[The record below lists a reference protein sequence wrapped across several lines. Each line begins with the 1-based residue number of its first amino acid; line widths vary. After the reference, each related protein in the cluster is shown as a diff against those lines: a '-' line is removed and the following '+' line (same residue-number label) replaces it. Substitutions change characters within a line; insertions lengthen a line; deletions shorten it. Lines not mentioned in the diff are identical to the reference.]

1 MITQDN
7 FCNLLQSIG
16 FELEESAIGIV
27 YSKTFSKS
35 DSTMSVDFTNK
46 RLIYPEGITA
56 ERETTKNFHQP
67 ENFVVFECV
76 SGLLEKGY
84 FPEQIILEKGMP
96 GGHGDTGGYCDI
108 IVKDN
113 NEDEYLLI
121 ECKTTEQAEND
132 EFSKAWKLML
142 QNGGQ
147 LFNYY
152 NSYRKAQY
160 ICLYASD
167 WIDGKCKRTY
177 HVISML
183 DNKEYLLSNKNL
195 VSFETVTKR
204 GGNRDE
210 YYQVWRDT
218 YQFDYNTKGIF
229 EEEVTP
235 FNIGKKTFTIE
246 DLQTVDATAIQKK
259 YNQFATIMRQY
270 NVSGRENAFDKLV
283 NLFLVKIV
291 DETRHGKELQ
301 FMWKGAAYDDFYN
314 FQDRLQKMYQIGMKD
329 YLNEE
334 VTYIDNAT
342 IEETFNIQKNDP
354 DAIKEKILEYFRQL
368 KFFSN
373 NDFAFLDVHNEQLF
387 NQNAIILKEVVK
399 MLQDIRLKT
408 EEQNQFLGDLFEGFL
423 DQGVKQSEGQFFTPT
438 PIVRFLISS
447 LPLEN
452 IIKESTNIPK
462 VIDYACG
469 AGHFL
474 NEYAQ
479 QIKPFVEKYKGDNI
493 TEYYKEIYGIEK
505 EYRLSKVAKV
515 SSFMYGQEG
524 INIIYAD
531 ALSDKTGV
539 KDGSYSVLVANPPY
553 SVKGFLETLNA
564 EEKEKYELTAEV
576 SDLAKNN
583 SIETF
588 FIERAKQ
595 LLCPGGVAAIILPSS
610 VLSNGNIYIKCREII
625 LKYFDI
631 VSIVEM
637 GSGTFGKTGTNTVT
651 LFLRRKSEN
660 PALATHYK
668 YRVDAW
674 FNGNTMH
681 DERYADLGLLERYC
695 ERIGVRTEDYKTLFV
710 SSPND
715 ELLKTDIF
723 KEYLDKFSNDTRAKR
738 IKAKRLTAKY
748 TEDMRNLEL
757 QSYIINSIKECE
769 KDKLYFFLLALS
781 NPQPVVIVKSP
792 SKTTDIKKFLGYE
805 WSSSKGNEGIKYIG
819 ANEVDEDNELERNK
833 GISQIKTPLF
843 DPSNLH
849 NEEKIN
855 MLIRHNF
862 LGEEL
867 CIADNYEE
875 YVSVNNLVDLMDF
888 SRTEFDKVIKTVPQ
902 KKVELIFKYDTIS
915 IKNIY
920 NQIETGARPTGGVG
934 NIDSG
939 AFSLGGEHIDNDNGH
954 ISLSTPKYVPID
966 FYQNSQKGII
976 KKYDIL
982 ICKDGA
988 LTGKVAL
995 VRDEFNNNPAMINE
1009 HVFLLRNDNLT
1020 LQKYMFNFLFS
1031 KIGQSLLKSN
1041 ITGSAQGGLNSSNL
1055 KNIKIPFPPKDIQI
1069 RIVDECNKIDEEYEA
1084 SISKIDE
1091 CKKHIVNIFEHIVET
1106 AKHFES
1112 LKNICTVNPS
1122 KSALKGIDD
1131 QTLVSFVEMASVS
1144 NKGYIS
1150 KMEDKTLGSLRSGSY
1165 TYFAENDIIIA
1176 KITPCMENG
1185 KCAIAQNLTNGIGL
1199 GSSEFHVFRCSEKI
1213 DNRFLFGFLNRS
1225 SIREEAEKQMTGS
1238 SGHRR
1243 VPIEFYEKLEIP
1255 LPTMEQQLEIVSQIE
1270 GYQLEINKAQA
1281 IIDSFNERKNSILNK
1296 YLK

>member
-1 MITQDN
+1 M
-7 FCNLLQSIG
+7 
-16 FELEESAIGIV
+16 
-27 YSKTFSKS
+27 YSKIFEKS
-35 DSTMSVDFTNK
+35 GAVMAVDFTNK
-46 RLIYPEGITA
+46 RLIYPEEVTA

-76 SGLLEKGY
+76 AALLDRGY
-84 FPEQIILEKGMP
+84 FPDQIILEKGMP
-96 GGHGDTGGYCDI
+96 GGHGDTGGFCDI

-113 NEDEYLLI
+113 NGNEYLLI
-121 ECKTTEQAEND
+121 ECKTTEQTEND
-132 EFSKAWKLML
+132 EFNKAWRLML

-160 ICLYASD
+160 ICLYTSD
-167 WIDGKCKRTY
+167 WADNKCKRTY

-183 DNKEYLLSNKNL
+183 DNKEYLLSNKTL
-195 VSFETVTKR
+195 VSFEDVTKR

-210 YYQVWRDT
+210 YYQVWKDT

-229 EEEVTP
+229 EDEIAP
-235 FNIGKKTFTIE
+235 FHIGKKKFTIE
-246 DLQTVDATAIQKK
+246 DLQVVDATAIQKK

-301 FMWKGAAYDDFYN
+301 FMWKGAAYDDYYN

-329 YLNEE
+329 YLNED

-342 IEETFNIQKNDP
+342 IEETFKIQKNDP

-387 NQNAIILKEVVK
+387 NQNAVILKEVVK
-399 MLQDIRLKT
+399 MLQDIKLKT

-447 LPLEN
+447 LPLEH
-452 IIKESTNIPK
+452 IIKESTDIPK

-479 QIKPFVEKYKGDNI
+479 QIRPFVEEYKGDDI
-493 TEYYKEIYGIEK
+493 AEYYKEIYGIEK

-531 ALSDKTGV
+531 ALSCKTGV
-539 KDGSYSVLVANPPY
+539 KEGVFSVLVANPPY
-553 SVKGFLETLNA
+553 SVKGFLETLSQ
-564 EEKEKYELTAEV
+564 EEREKYELTSEV
-576 SDLAKNN
+576 SDLTKNN

-595 LLCPGGVAAIILPSS
+595 LLVSNGVAAIILPSS
-610 VLSNGNIYIKCREII
+610 VLSNGSIYIKCREIL

-674 FNGNTMH
+674 FKGNTEH
-681 DERYADLGLLERYC
+681 DERYDDLGLLAEYC
-695 ERIGVRTEDYKTLFV
+695 ERIGVRVEDYQTLFTP
-710 SSPND
+710 SPSE
-715 ELLKTDIF
+715 ELLETELF
-723 KEYLDKFSNDTRAKR
+723 KNYVHKFSGDARAKK
-738 IKAKRLTAKY
+738 IKAKRITARY
-748 TEDMRNLEL
+748 TAEMRDAEL
-757 QSYIINSIKECE
+757 RAYVINCIKDIE
-769 KDKLYFFLLALS
+769 KDKLYFFLLAKS

-792 SKTTDIKKFLGYE
+792 SKTSDIKRFLGYE

-819 ANEVDEDNELERNK
+819 ARDVEDDNELDRNK

-843 DPSNLH
+843 DPANLH
-849 NEEKIN
+849 NEAKIN

-862 LGEEL
+862 LGDEL
-867 CIADNYEE
+867 NIGAECEE
-875 YVSVNNLVDLMDF
+875 YVSVNNLVDLIDF
-888 SRTEFDKVIKTVPQ
+888 SQVEFEKKIHTKPIRSIDIRSKYPLVRLGDSVETIGGLWTGSNPPF
-902 KKVELIFKYDTIS
+902 KKVFVIRNTNFTMNGRLDLSDVAQIDVEESAFEKRKLQKGDIIVEKSGGSSTQAVGRVTLFQSDGEYSFSNFTMRLRLINKNLNSTFLYLILNSYYQKGYTFDMQNGSSGLKNLDTNKYLSLQIPCPAMDTQNIIVEECNQVDKEYEDSVRKIEECKKGIENIFIEIKKSRVQFEKLDKLHTLIQRGRSPQYGTSAIQIIKSGQARGYEKFDFSTKYYASTNFVLDERKLQKGDILINSTGVGTAGRVTLFNLDGYYCVDSHITIFRPNERVIPKYALYALADIGFKNIEKMANGASGQIELS
-915 IKNIY
+915 LSVIKNI
-920 NQIETGARPTGGVG
+920 
-934 NIDSG
+934 
-939 AFSLGGEHIDNDNGH
+939 
-954 ISLSTPKYVPID
+954 
-966 FYQNSQKGII
+966 
-976 KKYDIL
+976 
-982 ICKDGA
+982 
-988 LTGKVAL
+988 
-995 VRDEFNNNPAMINE
+995 
-1009 HVFLLRNDNLT
+1009 
-1020 LQKYMFNFLFS
+1020 
-1031 KIGQSLLKSN
+1031 
-1041 ITGSAQGGLNSSNL
+1041 
-1055 KNIKIPFPPKDIQI
+1055 
-1069 RIVDECNKIDEEYEA
+1069 
-1084 SISKIDE
+1084 
-1091 CKKHIVNIFEHIVET
+1091 
-1106 AKHFES
+1106 
-1112 LKNICTVNPS
+1112 
-1122 KSALKGIDD
+1122 
-1131 QTLVSFVEMASVS
+1131 
-1144 NKGYIS
+1144 
-1150 KMEDKTLGSLRSGSY
+1150 
-1165 TYFAENDIIIA
+1165 
-1176 KITPCMENG
+1176 
-1185 KCAIAQNLTNGIGL
+1185 
-1199 GSSEFHVFRCSEKI
+1199 
-1213 DNRFLFGFLNRS
+1213 
-1225 SIREEAEKQMTGS
+1225 
-1238 SGHRR
+1238 
-1243 VPIEFYEKLEIP
+1243 EIP
-1255 LPTMEQQLEIVSQIE
+1255 LPSLEQQKAIVAQIE
-1270 GYQLEINKAQA
+1270 VYETEINRAQA
-1281 IIDSFNERKNSILNK
+1281 FIDSYSDKKNEILDK
-1296 YLK
+1296 YLQ

>member
-7 FCNLLQSIG
+7 FLQLLQAIG
-16 FELEESAIGIV
+16 FEQEGGSGTM
-27 YSKTFSKS
+27 YSKIFEKS
-35 DSTMSVDFTNK
+35 GAVMAVDFTNK
-46 RLIYPEGITA
+46 RLIYPEEVTA

-76 SGLLEKGY
+76 AALLDRGY
-84 FPEQIILEKGMP
+84 FPDQIILEKGMP
-96 GGHGDTGGYCDI
+96 GGHGDTGGFCDI

-113 NEDEYLLI
+113 NGNEYLLI
-121 ECKTTEQAEND
+121 ECKTTEQTEND
-132 EFSKAWKLML
+132 EFNKAWRLML

-160 ICLYASD
+160 ICLYTSD
-167 WIDGKCKRTY
+167 WADNKCKQTY

-183 DNKEYLLSNKNL
+183 DNKEYLLSNKTL
-195 VSFETVTKR
+195 VSFEDVTKR

-210 YYQVWRDT
+210 YYQVWKDT

-229 EEEVTP
+229 EDEIAP
-235 FNIGKKTFTIE
+235 FHIGKKKFTIE
-246 DLQTVDATAIQKK
+246 DLQVVDATAIQKK

-301 FMWKGAAYDDFYN
+301 FMWKGAAYDDYYN

-329 YLNEE
+329 YLNED

-342 IEETFNIQKNDP
+342 IEETFKIQKNDP

-387 NQNAIILKEVVK
+387 NQNAVILKEVVK
-399 MLQDIRLKT
+399 MLQDIKLKT

-447 LPLEN
+447 LPLEH
-452 IIKESTNIPK
+452 IIKESTDIPK

-479 QIKPFVEKYKGDNI
+479 QIRPFVEEYKGDDI
-493 TEYYKEIYGIEK
+493 AEYYKEIYGIEK

-531 ALSDKTGV
+531 ALSCKTGV
-539 KDGSYSVLVANPPY
+539 KEGVFSVLVANPPY
-553 SVKGFLETLNA
+553 SVKGFLETLSQ
-564 EEKEKYELTAEV
+564 EEREKYELTSEV
-576 SDLAKNN
+576 SDLTKNN

-595 LLCPGGVAAIILPSS
+595 LLVSNGVAAIILPSS
-610 VLSNGNIYIKCREII
+610 VLSNGSIYIKCREIL

-674 FNGNTMH
+674 FKGNTEH
-681 DERYADLGLLERYC
+681 DERYDDLGLLAEYC
-695 ERIGVRTEDYKTLFV
+695 ERIGVRVEDYKTLFTP
-710 SSPND
+710 SPGE
-715 ELLKTDIF
+715 ELLETELF
-723 KEYLDKFSNDTRAKR
+723 KNYVHKFSGDARAKK
-738 IKAKRLTAKY
+738 IKTKRVTARY
-748 TEDMRNLEL
+748 TAEMRDAEL
-757 QSYIINSIKECE
+757 RAYVINCIKDIE
-769 KDKLYFFLLALS
+769 KDKLYFFLLAKS

-792 SKTTDIKKFLGYE
+792 SKTSDIKRFLGYE

-819 ANEVDEDNELERNK
+819 VRDVEDDNELDRNK

-843 DPSNLH
+843 DPANLH
-849 NEEKIN
+849 NEAKIN

-862 LGEEL
+862 LGDEL
-867 CIADNYEE
+867 NVDAECEE
-875 YVSVNNLVDLMDF
+875 YVSVNNLVDLIDF
-888 SRTEFDKVIKTVPQ
+888 SQVEFEKVIKTIPLQREKFVWQ
-902 KKVELIFKYDTIS
+902 YDTVPVKS
-915 IKNIY
+915 IY
-920 NQIETGARPTGGVG
+920 ETIESGSRPTGGVG
-934 NIDSG
+934 YINDG
-939 AFSLGGEHIDNDNGH
+939 ALSLGGEHIDNKNGH
-954 ISLSTPKYVPID
+954 IVLTTPKYVPIE
-966 FYQNSQKGII
+966 FYKRAQKGVI

-995 VRDEFNNNPAMINE
+995 VRDELDGLYAMINE
-1009 HVFLLRNDNLT
+1009 HVFLLRNENLVF
-1020 LQKYMFNFLFS
+1020 QMYVFNFLFS
-1031 KIGQSLLKSN
+1031 SVGQSLMKNN
-1041 ITGSAQGGLNSSNL
+1041 ITGSAQGGLNSTNL
-1055 KNIKIPFPPKDIQI
+1055 KNMKIPVPPENIQKH
-1069 RIVDECNKIDEEYEA
+1069 IVEECNQVDKEYEA
-1084 SISKIDE
+1084 SVRKIEE
-1091 CKKHIVNIFEHIVET
+1091 CKKGIENIFIEIKKSRVQFEKLDKLHTLMQRGRSPQYGTSAIQIIKSGQARGYEKFDFSTKYYASTNFVLDERKLQKGDILINSTGVGTAGRVTLFNLDGDYCVDSHITIFRPNERVIPKY
-1106 AKHFES
+1106 ALYALADIGF
-1112 LKNICTVNPS
+1112 KNIE
-1122 KSALKGIDD
+1122 K
-1131 QTLVSFVEMASVS
+1131 MANGASGQIELSLSVIK
-1144 NKGYIS
+1144 NI
-1150 KMEDKTLGSLRSGSY
+1150 
-1165 TYFAENDIIIA
+1165 
-1176 KITPCMENG
+1176 
-1185 KCAIAQNLTNGIGL
+1185 
-1199 GSSEFHVFRCSEKI
+1199 
-1213 DNRFLFGFLNRS
+1213 
-1225 SIREEAEKQMTGS
+1225 
-1238 SGHRR
+1238 
-1243 VPIEFYEKLEIP
+1243 EIP
-1255 LPTMEQQLEIVSQIE
+1255 LPSLEQQKAIVAQIE
-1270 GYQLEINKAQA
+1270 VCETEINRAQA
-1281 IIDSFNERKNSILNK
+1281 FIDRYSDKKNEILDK
-1296 YLK
+1296 YLQ

>member
-681 DERYADLGLLERYC
+681 DERYADLELLERYC

-715 ELLKTDIF
+715 ELIKTDIF

-819 ANEVDEDNELERNK
+819 ANDVDEDNELERNK

-888 SRTEFDKVIKTVPQ
+888 SQIEFDKK
-902 KKVELIFKYDTIS
+902 IFTKA
-915 IKNIY
+915 IKNID
-920 NQIETGARPTGGVG
+920 
-934 NIDSG
+934 IDSKYPLVRLG
-939 AFSLGGEHIDNDNGH
+939 DYVETIGGLWTGSKAPFKTVFVIRNTNFTMNGRLNLSDVAQIDVEESAFEKRKL
-954 ISLSTPKYVPID
+954 
-966 FYQNSQKGII
+966 QKGDII
-976 KKYDIL
+976 VEKSGGSSTQAVGRVVLFKN
-982 ICKDGA
+982 DGEYSFSNFTMRLR
-988 LTGKVAL
+988 LT
-995 VRDEFNNNPAMINE
+995 NN
-1009 HVFLLRNDNLT
+1009 D
-1020 LQKYMFNFLFS
+1020 
-1031 KIGQSLLKSN
+1031 
-1041 ITGSAQGGLNSSNL
+1041 LNSTYLYLVLNSYYQKGYTFDMQNGSSGL
-1055 KNIKIPFPPKDIQI
+1055 KNLDTNKYLSLQIPFPSIDIQNK
-1069 RIVDECNKIDEEYEA
+1069 IVEECNKIDEEYES

-1091 CKKHIVNIFEHIVET
+1091 CKKQIVNLFEHIVET
-1106 AKHFES
+1106 VKHFES

-1122 KSALKGIDD
+1122 KSILKGIDD
-1131 QTLVSFVEMASVS
+1131 KTLVSFVEMASVS

-1255 LPTMEQQLEIVSQIE
+1255 LLTMEQQLEIVSQIE

>member
-46 RLIYPEGITA
+46 RLIYPEGIIA

-183 DNKEYLLSNKNL
+183 DNKEYLLSNRNL

-447 LPLEN
+447 LPLEY

-674 FNGNTMH
+674 YNGNTMH

-715 ELLKTDIF
+715 ELIKTDIF
-723 KEYLDKFSNDTRAKR
+723 KEYIGKFSNDTRAKR
-738 IKAKRLTAKY
+738 IKAKRLTTKY

-902 KKVELIFKYDTIS
+902 KKIELIFKYDTIS

-939 AFSLGGEHIDNDNGH
+939 AFSVGGEHIDNDNGH

-966 FYQNSQKGII
+966 FYQNSPKGII

-1069 RIVDECNKIDEEYEA
+1069 RIVDECNKIDEEFNNATNHIIVLKQNIDDIILPLFNKYEH
-1084 SISKIDE
+1084 
-1091 CKKHIVNIFEHIVET
+1091 KKL
-1106 AKHFES
+1106 ES
-1112 LKNICTVNPS
+1112 LCSSFEYGTSS
-1122 KSALKGIDD
+1122 KSSPTGKVIVVRMGNIQDGKIVWDD
-1131 QTLVSFVEMASVS
+1131 IVYS
-1144 NKGYIS
+1144 N
-1150 KMEDKTLGSLRSGSY
+1150 DQ
-1165 TYFAENDIIIA
+1165 NDIEQYMLN
-1176 KITPCMENG
+1176 KNDVLFNRTNSPVHVG
-1185 KCAIAQNLTNGIGL
+1185 KSAMYIGDKPAIFAGYLIRVNYKKELLNPKYLTYI
-1199 GSSEFHVFRCSEKI
+1199 
-1213 DNRFLFGFLNRS
+1213 LNS
-1225 SIREEAEKQMTGS
+1225 KPIREHGFSVMSKSINQANISAGLLKQ
-1238 SGHRR
+1238 
-1243 VPIEFYEKLEIP
+1243 YEIP
-1255 LPTMEQQLEIVSQIE
+1255 LPSLERQNEIVRQIE
-1270 GYQLEINKAQA
+1270 IYEAEIDKAKI
-1281 IIDSFNERKNSILNK
+1281 IIDNYNEKKNNILEK

>member
-7 FCNLLQSIG
+7 FQSLLQGIG
-16 FELEESAIGIV
+16 FELVQSAIGIV
-27 YSKTFSKS
+27 YSKAFNKS
-35 DSTMSVDFTNK
+35 ASTMSVDFTNK
-46 RLIYPEGITA
+46 RLIYPDGITA

-76 SGLLEKGY
+76 ATLLERGY
-84 FPEQIILEKGMP
+84 LPEQIILEKGMP
-96 GGHGDTGGYCDI
+96 GGHGDTGGFCDI
-108 IVKDN
+108 IIKDN
-113 NEDEYLLI
+113 NDNEYLLI
-121 ECKTTEQAEND
+121 ECKTTEQTEND

-160 ICLYASD
+160 ICLYTSD
-167 WIDGKCKRTY
+167 WIENKCKRTY
-177 HVISML
+177 HIISML
-183 DNKEYLLSNKNL
+183 DNKDYLLSNKSL
-195 VSFETVTKR
+195 VSFENVTQR

-210 YYQVWRDT
+210 YYQVWKDT
-218 YQFDYNTKGIF
+218 YQLDYNTRGLF
-229 EEEVTP
+229 EEEIAP
-235 FNIGKKTFTIE
+235 FHIGKKKFTID

-301 FMWKGAAYDDFYN
+301 FIWKGAAYDDYYN

-423 DQGVKQSEGQFFTPT
+423 DQGIKQSEGQFFTPT

-447 LPLEN
+447 LPLEY

-531 ALSDKTGV
+531 ALSNKTGV

-595 LLCPGGVAAIILPSS
+595 LLCPGGVAAIILPST
-610 VLSNGNIYIKCREII
+610 VLSNGSIYIKCREII

-631 VSIVEM
+631 IAIVEM

-674 FNGNTMH
+674 FSRNTIY
-681 DERYADLGLLERYC
+681 DERYADLELLERYC
-695 ERIGVRTEDYKTLFV
+695 ERIGVNIEDYQTLFT
-710 SSPND
+710 SSPNED
-715 ELLKTDIF
+715 LLSSKIF
-723 KEYLDKFSNDTRAKR
+723 KEYLNKFNNDTRAKKIKTKR
-738 IKAKRLTAKY
+738 ITAKY
-748 TEDMRNLEL
+748 TKDMRNLEL
-757 QSYIINSIKECE
+757 QNYIINSIKECE

-792 SKTTDIKKFLGYE
+792 SKTAEIKKFLGYE
-805 WSSSKGNEGIKYIG
+805 WSNSKGNEGIKYIG
-819 ANEVDEDNELERNK
+819 TNDVDEDNELERNK

-849 NEEKIN
+849 NEGKIN

-862 LGEEL
+862 LGEEF
-867 CIADNYEE
+867 CINKEYEE
-875 YVSVNNLVDLMDF
+875 YVSTNNLVDLIEFSQIGFDKKIHTKSIKTINIDSKFPLVRLGDYVETIGGLWTGNTPPFKKVSVIRNTNFTMNGRLNLSDVAKIDVEESAFEKRKLQLGDIIVEKSGGSSTQAVGRVTLFQSNGEYSFSNFTMRLRLINNSLDATYLYLILDSYYQKGYTFDMQNGSSGLKNLDTNKYLSLQIPYPTMNIQKDIVDEFNKINKEYEYNTKRVEEYKKRIEDIFINIKKDSIQFEKLDRMYSLMQRGKSPQYGTSKIQIIKSGQARGYEKFDF
-888 SRTEFDKVIKTVPQ
+888 STKYYASTNFILDERKLQKGDILINSTGVGTAGRVTLFNLDGIYCVDSHITIFRPNEKVIPKFALYALADIGFKNIEKMANGSSGQ
-902 KKVELIFKYDTIS
+902 IELSLST
-915 IKNIY
+915 IKNI
-920 NQIETGARPTGGVG
+920 
-934 NIDSG
+934 
-939 AFSLGGEHIDNDNGH
+939 
-954 ISLSTPKYVPID
+954 
-966 FYQNSQKGII
+966 
-976 KKYDIL
+976 
-982 ICKDGA
+982 
-988 LTGKVAL
+988 
-995 VRDEFNNNPAMINE
+995 
-1009 HVFLLRNDNLT
+1009 
-1020 LQKYMFNFLFS
+1020 
-1031 KIGQSLLKSN
+1031 
-1041 ITGSAQGGLNSSNL
+1041 
-1055 KNIKIPFPPKDIQI
+1055 
-1069 RIVDECNKIDEEYEA
+1069 
-1084 SISKIDE
+1084 
-1091 CKKHIVNIFEHIVET
+1091 
-1106 AKHFES
+1106 
-1112 LKNICTVNPS
+1112 
-1122 KSALKGIDD
+1122 
-1131 QTLVSFVEMASVS
+1131 
-1144 NKGYIS
+1144 
-1150 KMEDKTLGSLRSGSY
+1150 
-1165 TYFAENDIIIA
+1165 
-1176 KITPCMENG
+1176 
-1185 KCAIAQNLTNGIGL
+1185 
-1199 GSSEFHVFRCSEKI
+1199 
-1213 DNRFLFGFLNRS
+1213 
-1225 SIREEAEKQMTGS
+1225 
-1238 SGHRR
+1238 
-1243 VPIEFYEKLEIP
+1243 EIP
-1255 LPTMEQQLEIVSQIE
+1255 LPPLEQQKKIVAQIE
-1270 GYQLEINKAQA
+1270 IYESEIEKSQT
-1281 IIDSFNERKNSILNK
+1281 IIDNYNGKKSEMLDK

>member
-1 MITQDN
+1 M
-7 FCNLLQSIG
+7 
-16 FELEESAIGIV
+16 
-27 YSKTFSKS
+27 YSKIFEKS
-35 DSTMSVDFTNK
+35 GAVMAVDFTNK
-46 RLIYPEGITA
+46 RLIYPEEVTA

-76 SGLLEKGY
+76 AALLDRGY
-84 FPEQIILEKGMP
+84 FPDQIILEKGMP
-96 GGHGDTGGYCDI
+96 GGHGDTGGFCDI

-113 NEDEYLLI
+113 NGNEYLLI
-121 ECKTTEQAEND
+121 ECKTTEQTEND
-132 EFSKAWKLML
+132 EFNKAWRLML

-160 ICLYASD
+160 ICLYTSD
-167 WIDGKCKRTY
+167 WADNKCKRTY

-183 DNKEYLLSNKNL
+183 DNKEYLLSNKTL
-195 VSFETVTKR
+195 VSFEDVTKR

-210 YYQVWRDT
+210 YYQVWKDT

-229 EEEVTP
+229 EDEIAP
-235 FNIGKKTFTIE
+235 FHIGKKKFTIE
-246 DLQTVDATAIQKK
+246 DLQVVDATAIQKK

-301 FMWKGAAYDDFYN
+301 FMWKGAAYDDYYN

-329 YLNEE
+329 YLNED

-342 IEETFNIQKNDP
+342 IEETFKIQKNDP

-387 NQNAIILKEVVK
+387 NQNAVILKEVVK
-399 MLQDIRLKT
+399 MLQDIKLKT

-447 LPLEN
+447 LPLEH
-452 IIKESTNIPK
+452 IIKESTDIPK

-479 QIKPFVEKYKGDNI
+479 QIRPFVEEYKGDDI
-493 TEYYKEIYGIEK
+493 AEYYKEIYGIEK

-531 ALSDKTGV
+531 ALSCKTGV
-539 KDGSYSVLVANPPY
+539 KEGVFSVLVANPPY
-553 SVKGFLETLNA
+553 SVKGFLETLSQ
-564 EEKEKYELTAEV
+564 EEREKYELTSEV
-576 SDLAKNN
+576 SDLTKNN

-595 LLCPGGVAAIILPSS
+595 LLVSNGVAAIILPSS
-610 VLSNGNIYIKCREII
+610 VLSNGSIYIKCREIL

-674 FNGNTMH
+674 FKGNTEH
-681 DERYADLGLLERYC
+681 DERYDDLGLLAEYC
-695 ERIGVRTEDYKTLFV
+695 ERIGVRVEDYKTLFTP
-710 SSPND
+710 SPGE
-715 ELLKTDIF
+715 ELLETELF
-723 KEYLDKFSNDTRAKR
+723 KNYVHKFSGDARAKK
-738 IKAKRLTAKY
+738 IKTKRVTARY
-748 TEDMRNLEL
+748 TAEMRDAEL
-757 QSYIINSIKECE
+757 RAYVINCIKDIE
-769 KDKLYFFLLALS
+769 KDKLYFFLLAKS

-792 SKTTDIKKFLGYE
+792 SKTSDIKRFLGYE

-819 ANEVDEDNELERNK
+819 ARDVEDDNELDRNK

-843 DPSNLH
+843 DPANLH
-849 NEEKIN
+849 NEAKIN

-862 LGEEL
+862 LGDEL
-867 CIADNYEE
+867 NIGAECEE
-875 YVSVNNLVDLMDF
+875 YVSVNNLVDLIDF
-888 SRTEFDKVIKTVPQ
+888 SQVEFEKVIKTSINRKIEIQSKYEVLRLKDIASIRKGQ
-902 KKVELIFKYDTIS
+902 SITSSECKEGNVKVVAGGTNYACLHNQANRGANVITIS
-915 IKNIY
+915 ASGANAGYVNFWDEPIFASDCTTVVGRNDIETLFIYNYLKKIQNQIFYLQKGSAQPHVYPKDIEQIPIPNVPENIQKHIVEECNQVDKEYEANVRKIEECKKEIEIVFIEIKKRRVQFEKLDKLHTLMQRGRSPQYGTSAIQIIKSGQARGYEKFDFSTKYYASTNFVLDERKLQKGDILINSTGVGTAGRVTLFNLDGDYCVDSHITIFRPNERVIPKYALYALADIGFKNIEKMANGASGQIELSLSVIKNI
-920 NQIETGARPTGGVG
+920 
-934 NIDSG
+934 
-939 AFSLGGEHIDNDNGH
+939 
-954 ISLSTPKYVPID
+954 
-966 FYQNSQKGII
+966 
-976 KKYDIL
+976 
-982 ICKDGA
+982 
-988 LTGKVAL
+988 
-995 VRDEFNNNPAMINE
+995 
-1009 HVFLLRNDNLT
+1009 
-1020 LQKYMFNFLFS
+1020 
-1031 KIGQSLLKSN
+1031 
-1041 ITGSAQGGLNSSNL
+1041 
-1055 KNIKIPFPPKDIQI
+1055 
-1069 RIVDECNKIDEEYEA
+1069 
-1084 SISKIDE
+1084 
-1091 CKKHIVNIFEHIVET
+1091 
-1106 AKHFES
+1106 
-1112 LKNICTVNPS
+1112 
-1122 KSALKGIDD
+1122 
-1131 QTLVSFVEMASVS
+1131 
-1144 NKGYIS
+1144 
-1150 KMEDKTLGSLRSGSY
+1150 
-1165 TYFAENDIIIA
+1165 
-1176 KITPCMENG
+1176 
-1185 KCAIAQNLTNGIGL
+1185 
-1199 GSSEFHVFRCSEKI
+1199 
-1213 DNRFLFGFLNRS
+1213 
-1225 SIREEAEKQMTGS
+1225 
-1238 SGHRR
+1238 
-1243 VPIEFYEKLEIP
+1243 EIP
-1255 LPTMEQQLEIVSQIE
+1255 LPSLEQQKAIVAQIE
-1270 GYQLEINKAQA
+1270 VYETEINRAQA
-1281 IIDSFNERKNSILNK
+1281 FIDSYSDKKNEILDK

>member
-7 FCNLLQSIG
+7 FLQLLQAIG
-16 FELEESAIGIV
+16 FEQEGGSGTM
-27 YSKTFSKS
+27 YSKIFEKS
-35 DSTMSVDFTNK
+35 GAVMAVDFTNK
-46 RLIYPEGITA
+46 RLIYPEEVTA

-76 SGLLEKGY
+76 AALLDRGY
-84 FPEQIILEKGMP
+84 FPDQIILEKGMP
-96 GGHGDTGGYCDI
+96 GGHGDTGGFCDI

-113 NEDEYLLI
+113 NGNEYLLI
-121 ECKTTEQAEND
+121 ECKTTEQTEND
-132 EFSKAWKLML
+132 EFNKAWRLML

-160 ICLYASD
+160 ICLYTSD
-167 WIDGKCKRTY
+167 WADNKCKRTY

-183 DNKEYLLSNKNL
+183 DNKEYLLSNKTL
-195 VSFETVTKR
+195 VSFEDVTRR

-210 YYQVWRDT
+210 YYQVWKDT

-229 EEEVTP
+229 EDEIAP
-235 FNIGKKTFTIE
+235 FHIGKKKFTIE
-246 DLQTVDATAIQKK
+246 DLQVVDATAIQKK
-259 YNQFATIMRQY
+259 YNQFATVMRQY

-301 FMWKGAAYDDFYN
+301 FMWKGAAYDDYYN

-329 YLNEE
+329 YLNED

-342 IEETFNIQKNDP
+342 IEETFKIQKNDP

-387 NQNAIILKEVVK
+387 NQNAVILKEVVK
-399 MLQDIRLKT
+399 MLQDIKLKT

-447 LPLEN
+447 LPLEH
-452 IIKESTNIPK
+452 IIKENTDIPK

-479 QIKPFVEKYKGDNI
+479 QIRPFVEEYKGDDI
-493 TEYYKEIYGIEK
+493 AEYYKEIYGIEK

-531 ALSDKTGV
+531 ALSCKTGV
-539 KDGSYSVLVANPPY
+539 KEGVFSVLVANPPY
-553 SVKGFLETLNA
+553 SVKGFLETLSQ
-564 EEKEKYELTAEV
+564 EEREKYELTSEV
-576 SDLAKNN
+576 SDLTKNN

-595 LLCPGGVAAIILPSS
+595 LLVSNGVAAIILPSS
-610 VLSNGNIYIKCREII
+610 VLSNGSIYIKCREIL

-674 FNGNTMH
+674 FKGNTEH
-681 DERYADLGLLERYC
+681 DERYDDLGLLAEYC
-695 ERIGVRTEDYKTLFV
+695 ERIGVRVEDYQTLFTP
-710 SSPND
+710 SPSE
-715 ELLKTDIF
+715 ELLETELF
-723 KEYLDKFSNDTRAKR
+723 KNYVHKFSGDARAKK
-738 IKAKRLTAKY
+738 IKAKRITARY
-748 TEDMRNLEL
+748 TAEMRDAEL
-757 QSYIINSIKECE
+757 RAYVINCIKDIE
-769 KDKLYFFLLALS
+769 KDKLYFFLLAKS

-792 SKTTDIKKFLGYE
+792 SKTSDIKRFLGYE

-819 ANEVDEDNELERNK
+819 ARDVEDDNELDRNK

-843 DPSNLH
+843 DPANLH
-849 NEEKIN
+849 NEAKIN

-862 LGEEL
+862 LGDEL
-867 CIADNYEE
+867 NVDAECEE
-875 YVSVNNLVDLMDF
+875 YVSVNNLVDLIDF
-888 SRTEFDKVIKTVPQ
+888 SQVEFEKVIKTSINRKIEIQSKYEVLRLKDIASIRKGQ
-902 KKVELIFKYDTIS
+902 SITSSECKEGNVKVVAGGTNYACLHNQANRGANVITIS
-915 IKNIY
+915 ASGANAGYVNFWDEPIFASDCTTVVGRNDIETLFIYNYLKKIQNQIFYLQKGSAQPHVYPKDIEQIPIPNVPENIQNHIVEECNQVDKEYEDSVRKIEECKKGIENIFIEIKKSRVQFEKLDKLHTLMQRGRSPQYGTSAIQIIKSGQARGYEKFDFSTKYYASTNFVLDERKLQKGDILINSTGVGTAGRVTLFNLDGDYCVDSHITIFRPNERVIPKYALYALADIGFKNIEKMANGASGQIELSLSVIKNI
-920 NQIETGARPTGGVG
+920 
-934 NIDSG
+934 
-939 AFSLGGEHIDNDNGH
+939 
-954 ISLSTPKYVPID
+954 
-966 FYQNSQKGII
+966 
-976 KKYDIL
+976 
-982 ICKDGA
+982 
-988 LTGKVAL
+988 
-995 VRDEFNNNPAMINE
+995 
-1009 HVFLLRNDNLT
+1009 
-1020 LQKYMFNFLFS
+1020 
-1031 KIGQSLLKSN
+1031 
-1041 ITGSAQGGLNSSNL
+1041 
-1055 KNIKIPFPPKDIQI
+1055 
-1069 RIVDECNKIDEEYEA
+1069 
-1084 SISKIDE
+1084 
-1091 CKKHIVNIFEHIVET
+1091 
-1106 AKHFES
+1106 
-1112 LKNICTVNPS
+1112 
-1122 KSALKGIDD
+1122 
-1131 QTLVSFVEMASVS
+1131 
-1144 NKGYIS
+1144 
-1150 KMEDKTLGSLRSGSY
+1150 
-1165 TYFAENDIIIA
+1165 
-1176 KITPCMENG
+1176 
-1185 KCAIAQNLTNGIGL
+1185 
-1199 GSSEFHVFRCSEKI
+1199 
-1213 DNRFLFGFLNRS
+1213 
-1225 SIREEAEKQMTGS
+1225 
-1238 SGHRR
+1238 
-1243 VPIEFYEKLEIP
+1243 EIP
-1255 LPTMEQQLEIVSQIE
+1255 LPSLEQQKAIVAQIE
-1270 GYQLEINKAQA
+1270 VYETEINRAQA
-1281 IIDSFNERKNSILNK
+1281 FIDSYSDKKNEILDK

>member
-1 MITQDN
+1 MITLDN
-7 FCNLLQSIG
+7 FRNLLQILG
-16 FELEESAIGIV
+16 FELEENSFSTI
-27 YSKTFSKS
+27 YSRTFEKS
-35 DSTMSVDFTNK
+35 NSTLSVDFTNK
-46 RLIYPEGITA
+46 CLMYPSGIEA
-56 ERETTKNFHQP
+56 ERETTKNFHQL

-76 SGLLEKGY
+76 ASLLERGY

-96 GGHGDTGGYCDI
+96 GGHGDTGGFCDI

-113 NEDEYLLI
+113 NGDEYLLI
-121 ECKTTEQAEND
+121 ECKTTEQTDND
-132 EFSKAWKLML
+132 EFNKAWKLML

-152 NSYRKAQY
+152 NSYRKAKY
-160 ICLYASD
+160 ICLYTADLVNSV
-167 WIDGKCKRTY
+167 CKRTY

-183 DNKEYLLSNKNL
+183 DNKDYLLSNKNL
-195 VSFETVTKR
+195 ISFEEVTKK

-210 YYQVWRDT
+210 YYQVWKNT
-218 YQFDYNTKGIF
+218 YQLDYNTKGIF
-229 EEEVTP
+229 EEEIAP
-235 FNIGKKTFTIE
+235 FYIGKKKFTID
-246 DLQTVDATAIQKK
+246 DLQIVDATAIQRK

-301 FMWKGAAYDDFYN
+301 FMWKGAAYDDYYN

-342 IEETFNIQKNDP
+342 IEETFKIQKNDP

-387 NQNAIILKEVVK
+387 NQNAVILKEVVR

-438 PIVRFLISS
+438 PIVRFLVSS
-447 LPLEN
+447 LPLES
-452 IIKESTNIPK
+452 IIRDSTSIPK

-479 QIKPFVEKYKGDNI
+479 QIRPFVEQYKGDEV
-493 TEYYKEIYGIEK
+493 TEYYKEIFGIEK

-539 KDGSYSVLVANPPY
+539 KDGSFSVLIANPPY
-553 SVKGFLETLNA
+553 SVKGFLETLSL
-564 EEKEKYELTAEV
+564 EERERYELAAEV
-576 SDLAKNN
+576 SDIIKNN

-595 LLCPGGVAAIILPSS
+595 LLSPGGVAAIILPSS
-610 VLSNGNIYIKCREII
+610 VLSNGSIYIKCREIL

-631 VSIVEM
+631 ISIVEM

-651 LFLRRKSEN
+651 LFLRRKREN
-660 PALATHYK
+660 PALAVHYK

-674 FNGNTMH
+674 FMGNTAH
-681 DERYADLGLLERYC
+681 DERYADLDLLEQYC
-695 ERIGVRTEDYKTLFV
+695 GRIGVSVEDYKTLF
-710 SSPND
+710 SSAPND
-715 ELLKTDIF
+715 ALLGIDLF
-723 KEYLDKFSNDTRAKR
+723 KDYVDKFKNDSRAKKIKTKR
-738 IKAKRLTAKY
+738 ITSKY
-748 TEDMRNLEL
+748 TEEMRKVEL
-757 QSYIINSIKECE
+757 RSYIISSIKAIE
-769 KDKLYFFLLALS
+769 KEKLYFFLLAMS

-792 SKTTDIKKFLGYE
+792 SKTGEIKKFLGYE

-819 ANEVDEDNELERNK
+819 VSDVDEDNELERNK
-833 GISQIKTPLF
+833 GIAQIQTPLF
-843 DPSNLH
+843 DPANLH
-849 NEEKIN
+849 NEDKIN
-855 MLIRHNF
+855 MIIRHNF

-867 CIADNYEE
+867 NIGKDCED
-875 YVSVNNLVDLMDF
+875 YVSINNLVDLIDF
-888 SRTEFDKVIKTVPQ
+888 SRVEFDKAIKSVSLKKDVFAFIYDLVP
-902 KKVELIFKYDTIS
+902 

-920 NQIETGARPTGGVG
+920 SQIESGTRPTGGVG
-934 NIDSG
+934 YINEG
-939 AFSLGGEHIDNDNGH
+939 ALSLGGEHIDNKNGH
-954 ISLSTPKYVPID
+954 LVLSTPKYVPID
-966 FYQNSQKGII
+966 FYQSAEKGLLQKD
-976 KKYDIL
+976 DIL

-995 VRDEFNNNPAMINE
+995 VRNELINKPAMINE
-1009 HVFLLRNDNLT
+1009 HVFLLRNTDWLI
-1020 LQKYMFNFLFS
+1020 QMYVYNFLFS
-1031 KIGQSLLKSN
+1031 NIGQSLLKAN
-1041 ITGSAQGGLNSSNL
+1041 ITGSAQGGLNSTNL
-1055 KNIKIPFPPKDIQI
+1055 KNMKIPFPPKDIQKN
-1069 RIVDECNKIDEEYEA
+1069 IVSECNKIDEEYETA
-1084 SISKIDE
+1084 ISQINILKQKIDDIILPVFNQYE
-1091 CKKHIVNIFEHIVET
+1091 HKRLETLCSSFEYGT
-1106 AKHFES
+1106 S
-1112 LKNICTVNPS
+1112 S
-1122 KSALKGIDD
+1122 KSSPIGKVSVVRMGNIQNGKIVWDD
-1131 QTLVSFVEMASVS
+1131 VVYS
-1144 NKGYIS
+1144 NDPDDIAQY
-1150 KMEDKTLGSLRSGSY
+1150 MLY
-1165 TYFAENDIIIA
+1165 ENDVLFNR
-1176 KITPCMENG
+1176 TNSPVHVG
-1185 KCAIAQNLTNGIGL
+1185 KSAIYTGDRPAIFAGYLIRVNYKKDMLNPKFLTYI
-1199 GSSEFHVFRCSEKI
+1199 
-1213 DNRFLFGFLNRS
+1213 LNS
-1225 SIREEAEKQMTGS
+1225 KPIREHGFSVMSKSINQANISAGLLKQYEIPVPSLEQQDAIVAQIEVYEAEMD
-1238 SGHRR
+1238 
-1243 VPIEFYEKLEIP
+1243 
-1255 LPTMEQQLEIVSQIE
+1255 
-1270 GYQLEINKAQA
+1270 KAQA
-1281 IIDSFNERKNSILNK
+1281 VIDNYIERKNEILNR

>member
-1 MITQDN
+1 MITQEN
-7 FCNLLQSIG
+7 FRSLLQSIG
-16 FELEESAIGIV
+16 FELEQNSVSTI
-27 YSKTFSKS
+27 YSKTFEKS
-35 DSTMSVDFTNK
+35 GAILSVDFSNK
-46 RLIYPEGITA
+46 RLIYPNGLTA

-76 SGLLEKGY
+76 AALLDRGY
-84 FPEQIILEKGMP
+84 YPEQIILEKGMP
-96 GGHGDTGGYCDI
+96 GGHGDTGGFCDI

-113 NEDEYLLI
+113 DDNEYLLI
-121 ECKTTEQAEND
+121 ECKTTEQTEND

-142 QNGGQ
+142 LNGGQ

-152 NSYRKAQY
+152 NSYRKAHN
-160 ICLYASD
+160 ICLYTSD
-167 WIDGKCKRTY
+167 WVDNKCKRTY

-183 DNKEYLLSNKNL
+183 DNKDYLLSNRNL
-195 VSFETVTKR
+195 LSFEEVTRR

-210 YYQVWRDT
+210 YFQVWKNT
-218 YQFDYNTKGIF
+218 YQHDYSTKGIF
-229 EEEVTP
+229 EEDIAP
-235 FNIGKKTFTIE
+235 FKVGKKKFTIE
-246 DLQTVDATAIQKK
+246 DLQVVDSTAIQKK

-291 DETRHGKELQ
+291 DETRNGKELQ
-301 FMWKGAAYDDFYN
+301 FIWKGAAYDDYYN

-329 YLNEE
+329 YLNED

-342 IEETFNIQKNDP
+342 IEETFKIQKNDP

-387 NQNAIILKEVVK
+387 NQNAVILKEVVK
-399 MLQDIRLKT
+399 MLQDIKLKT

-479 QIKPFVEKYKGDNI
+479 QIKPFVEEYKGDDLA
-493 TEYYKEIYGIEK
+493 EYYKEIYGIEK

-531 ALSDKTGV
+531 ALSDKTRI
-539 KDGSYSVLVANPPY
+539 KDGSFSVLVANPPY
-553 SVKGFLETLNA
+553 SVKGFLETLNS
-564 EEKEKYELTAEV
+564 EEKAKYELTAEV

-610 VLSNGNIYIKCREII
+610 VLSNGSIYIKCREII

-674 FNGNTMH
+674 FSGNTMH
-681 DERYADLGLLERYC
+681 DERYADSELLQRYC
-695 ERIGVRTEDYKTLFV
+695 ERIGVSIDDYKTLFV
-710 SSPND
+710 SSPNE
-715 ELLKTDIF
+715 ELLKADIF
-723 KEYLDKFSNDTRAKR
+723 KEYLEKFGNDTKAKK
-738 IKAKRLTAKY
+738 IKAKRITPRY
-748 TEDMRNLEL
+748 TEDMRDQEL
-757 QSYIINSIKECE
+757 QTYIIDSIKDCE

-792 SKTTDIKKFLGYE
+792 SKTADIKKFLGYE

-819 ANEVDEDNELERNK
+819 ANDVDEENELERNK

-855 MLIRHNF
+855 MFIRHNY
-862 LGEEL
+862 LGEDINISKG
-867 CIADNYEE
+867 CEE
-875 YVSVNNLVDLMDF
+875 FVSVHNLVDLIDF
-888 SRTEFDKVIKTVPQ
+888 SQIEFDKKIFTKAV
-902 KKVELIFKYDTIS
+902 KKI
-915 IKNIY
+915 
-920 NQIETGARPTGGVG
+920 
-934 NIDSG
+934 NIDSKYPLVRLG
-939 AFSLGGEHIDNDNGH
+939 DYVETIGGLWTGSKAPFKKVFVIRNTNFTMNGLLNLSDVAQIDVEESAFEKRKLEEGDIIVEKSGGSSTQAVGRVVLFKNDGEYSFSNFTMR
-954 ISLSTPKYVPID
+954 LRLTNNDLNSTFLYLVL
-966 FYQNSQKGII
+966 NSYYQKG
-976 KKYDIL
+976 YTFDMQN
-982 ICKDGA
+982 GA
-988 LTGKVAL
+988 SG
-995 VRDEFNNNPAMINE
+995 
-1009 HVFLLRNDNLT
+1009 
-1020 LQKYMFNFLFS
+1020 
-1031 KIGQSLLKSN
+1031 
-1041 ITGSAQGGLNSSNL
+1041 L
-1055 KNIKIPFPPKDIQI
+1055 KNLDTNKYLSLQIPFPPMEIQKK
-1069 RIVDECNKIDEEYEA
+1069 IVEECNIIDEEYE
-1084 SISKIDE
+1084 SSKRRIDE
-1091 CKKHIVNIFEHIVET
+1091 CKKEIDNIFVDIKKQNIQSEKLEKLYVLMQRGKSPQYGNSGVQIIKSGQARGYETFDFSTKYYASENFVLDERRLEKGDILINSTGVGTAGRVTMFNLDGDFCVDSHITIFRTNERVCPKY
-1106 AKHFES
+1106 ALYALADIGF
-1112 LKNICTVNPS
+1112 KNIEKMANGAS
-1122 KSALKGIDD
+1122 GQIELSLSAIKRI
-1131 QTLVSFVEMASVS
+1131 
-1144 NKGYIS
+1144 
-1150 KMEDKTLGSLRSGSY
+1150 
-1165 TYFAENDIIIA
+1165 
-1176 KITPCMENG
+1176 
-1185 KCAIAQNLTNGIGL
+1185 
-1199 GSSEFHVFRCSEKI
+1199 
-1213 DNRFLFGFLNRS
+1213 
-1225 SIREEAEKQMTGS
+1225 
-1238 SGHRR
+1238 
-1243 VPIEFYEKLEIP
+1243 EIP
-1255 LPTMEQQLEIVSQIE
+1255 LPSIEHQKEIISQIE
-1270 GYQLEINKAQA
+1270 RYESEMTIAQQF
-1281 IIDSFNERKNSILNK
+1281 IDSYNDKKNAVLDK

>member
-1 MITQDN
+1 MITKDN
-7 FCNLLQSIG
+7 FQNLLLDIG
-16 FELEESAIGIV
+16 FQLQENAIGII
-27 YSKTFSKS
+27 YTKTFEKS
-35 DSTMSVDFTNK
+35 NAVMCVDFTNK
-46 RLIYPEGITA
+46 RLIYPDGITA

-76 SGLLEKGY
+76 AGLLDKGY

-160 ICLYASD
+160 ICLYSSD

-246 DLQTVDATAIQKK
+246 DLQMVDATAIQKK

-447 LPLEN
+447 LPLEY

-493 TEYYKEIYGIEK
+493 TEYYKEVYGIEK

-539 KDGSYSVLVANPPY
+539 KDGSFSVLVANPPY

-681 DERYADLGLLERYC
+681 DERYADLELLERYC

-723 KEYLDKFSNDTRAKR
+723 KEYLDKFNNDTRAKR
-738 IKAKRLTAKY
+738 IKSKRITTRY
-748 TEDMRNLEL
+748 TEGMRNMEL
-757 QSYIINSIKECE
+757 QNYIINSIKECE
-769 KDKLYFFLLALS
+769 KDKLYFFLLVLS

-819 ANEVDEDNELERNK
+819 TNEIDEDNELERNK

-867 CIADNYEE
+867 CIAENYEE
-875 YVSVNNLVDLMDF
+875 YVAVNNLVDLIDF
-888 SRTEFDKVIKTVPQ
+888 SRTEFDKVIKTVSQ
-902 KKVELIFKYDTIS
+902 KKVELTFKYDTIS

-920 NQIETGARPTGGVG
+920 NKIETGARPTGGVG

-939 AFSLGGEHIDNDNGH
+939 AFSLGGEHIGNDNGH
-954 ISLSTPKYVPID
+954 ISLSTPKYVPTE
-966 FYQNSQKGII
+966 FYHNSQKGII

-1009 HVFLLRNDNLT
+1009 HVFLLRNENLT

-1031 KIGQSLLKSN
+1031 KLGQSLLKSN

-1055 KNIKIPFPPKDIQI
+1055 KNIKIPFPPENIQKN
-1069 RIVDECNKIDEEYEA
+1069 IVEECDKIDEEYNNT
-1084 SISKIDE
+1084 INQINVLKQNIDDIILPLFNKYE
-1091 CKKHIVNIFEHIVET
+1091 HKKL
-1106 AKHFES
+1106 ES
-1112 LKNICTVNPS
+1112 LCSSFEYGTSS
-1122 KSALKGIDD
+1122 KSSHTGKVIVVRMGNIQDGKIVLDD
-1131 QTLVSFVEMASVS
+1131 VVYS
-1144 NKGYIS
+1144 N
-1150 KMEDKTLGSLRSGSY
+1150 DQ
-1165 TYFAENDIIIA
+1165 NDIEQYMLH
-1176 KITPCMENG
+1176 KNDVLFNRTNSPVHVG
-1185 KCAIAQNLTNGIGL
+1185 KSAIYLSDKPAIFAGYLIRINYKKELLNPKYLTYI
-1199 GSSEFHVFRCSEKI
+1199 
-1213 DNRFLFGFLNRS
+1213 LNS
-1225 SIREEAEKQMTGS
+1225 KPIREYGFSVMSKSINQANISAGLLKQ
-1238 SGHRR
+1238 
-1243 VPIEFYEKLEIP
+1243 YEIP
-1255 LPTMEQQLEIVSQIE
+1255 LPSLEQQKEIVGQIE
-1270 GYQLEINKAQA
+1270 IYESEIDEAQI
-1281 IIDSFNERKNSILNK
+1281 IIDSYNEMKNAVLNK

>member
-183 DNKEYLLSNKNL
+183 DNKEYLLSNRNL

-210 YYQVWRDT
+210 YYQVWRYT

-447 LPLEN
+447 LPLEY

-531 ALSDKTGV
+531 ALSNKTGI

-681 DERYADLGLLERYC
+681 DERYADLELLERYC

-738 IKAKRLTAKY
+738 IKTKRITAKY
-748 TEDMRNLEL
+748 TEDMRSLEL

-792 SKTTDIKKFLGYE
+792 AKTTDIKKFLGYE

-888 SRTEFDKVIKTVPQ
+888 SQIEFDKK
-902 KKVELIFKYDTIS
+902 IFTKA
-915 IKNIY
+915 IKNID
-920 NQIETGARPTGGVG
+920 
-934 NIDSG
+934 IDSKYPLVRLG
-939 AFSLGGEHIDNDNGH
+939 DYVETIGGLWTGNKAPFKKAFVIRNTNFTMNGRLNLSDVALIDVEE
-954 ISLSTPKYVPID
+954 SAFERRKL
-966 FYQNSQKGII
+966 QKGDII
-976 KKYDIL
+976 VEKSGGSSTQAVGRVVLFKN
-982 ICKDGA
+982 DGEYSFSNFTMRLR
-988 LTGKVAL
+988 LT
-995 VRDEFNNNPAMINE
+995 NN
-1009 HVFLLRNDNLT
+1009 D
-1020 LQKYMFNFLFS
+1020 
-1031 KIGQSLLKSN
+1031 
-1041 ITGSAQGGLNSSNL
+1041 LNSTYLYLVLNSYYQKGYTFDMQNGSSGL
-1055 KNIKIPFPPKDIQI
+1055 KNLDTNKYLSLQIPFPSIDIQNK
-1069 RIVDECNKIDEEYEA
+1069 IVEECNKIDEEYES
-1084 SISKIDE
+1084 SIIRIENTKNEIN
-1091 CKKHIVNIFEHIVET
+1091 NIFTNIKKNSAQFEKLGKLYTLMQRGKSPQYGNSDIQIIKSGQARGYEKFDFTTKYFASTNFILDERLLKKGDILINSTGVGTAGRVTLFNLDGLYCVDSHITIFRVNERVIPKY
-1106 AKHFES
+1106 ALYALADIGF
-1112 LKNICTVNPS
+1112 KNIEKMANGAS
-1122 KSALKGIDD
+1122 GQIELSLSAIK
-1131 QTLVSFVEMASVS
+1131 
-1144 NKGYIS
+1144 
-1150 KMEDKTLGSLRSGSY
+1150 
-1165 TYFAENDIIIA
+1165 DI
-1176 KITPCMENG
+1176 
-1185 KCAIAQNLTNGIGL
+1185 
-1199 GSSEFHVFRCSEKI
+1199 
-1213 DNRFLFGFLNRS
+1213 
-1225 SIREEAEKQMTGS
+1225 
-1238 SGHRR
+1238 
-1243 VPIEFYEKLEIP
+1243 EIP
-1255 LPTMEQQLEIVSQIE
+1255 LPSLEEQKNIVSQIE
-1270 GYQLEINKAQA
+1270 IYESEIEKAQNN
-1281 IIDSFNERKNSILNK
+1281 IDSYSERKNAILNK

>member
-7 FCNLLQSIG
+7 FLQLLQAIG
-16 FELEESAIGIV
+16 FEQEGGSGTM
-27 YSKTFSKS
+27 YSKIFEKS
-35 DSTMSVDFTNK
+35 GAVMAVDFTNK
-46 RLIYPEGITA
+46 RLIYPEEVTA

-76 SGLLEKGY
+76 AALLDRGY
-84 FPEQIILEKGMP
+84 FPDQIILEKGMP
-96 GGHGDTGGYCDI
+96 GGHGDTGGFCDI

-113 NEDEYLLI
+113 NGNEYLLI
-121 ECKTTEQAEND
+121 ECKTTEQTEND
-132 EFSKAWKLML
+132 EFNKAWRLML

-160 ICLYASD
+160 ICLYTSD
-167 WIDGKCKRTY
+167 WADNKCKQTY

-183 DNKEYLLSNKNL
+183 DNKEYLLSNKTL
-195 VSFETVTKR
+195 VSFEDVTKR

-210 YYQVWRDT
+210 YYQVWKDT

-229 EEEVTP
+229 EDEIAP
-235 FNIGKKTFTIE
+235 FHIGKKKFTIE
-246 DLQTVDATAIQKK
+246 DLQVVDATAIQKK

-301 FMWKGAAYDDFYN
+301 FMWKGAAYDDYYN

-329 YLNEE
+329 YLNED

-342 IEETFNIQKNDP
+342 IEETFKIQKNDP

-387 NQNAIILKEVVK
+387 NQNAVILKEVVK
-399 MLQDIRLKT
+399 MLQDIKLKT

-447 LPLEN
+447 LPLEH
-452 IIKESTNIPK
+452 IIKESTDIPK

-479 QIKPFVEKYKGDNI
+479 QIRPFVEEYKGDDI
-493 TEYYKEIYGIEK
+493 AEYYKEIYGIEK

-531 ALSDKTGV
+531 ALSCKTGV
-539 KDGSYSVLVANPPY
+539 KEGVFSVLVANPPY
-553 SVKGFLETLNA
+553 SVKGFLETLSQ
-564 EEKEKYELTAEV
+564 EEREKYELTSEV
-576 SDLAKNN
+576 SDLTKNN

-595 LLCPGGVAAIILPSS
+595 LLVSNGVAAIILPSS
-610 VLSNGNIYIKCREII
+610 VLSNGSIYIKCREIL

-674 FNGNTMH
+674 FKGNTEH
-681 DERYADLGLLERYC
+681 DERYDDLGLLAEYC
-695 ERIGVRTEDYKTLFV
+695 ERIGVRVEDYKTLFTP
-710 SSPND
+710 SPGE
-715 ELLKTDIF
+715 ELLETELF
-723 KEYLDKFSNDTRAKR
+723 KNYVHKFSGDARAKK
-738 IKAKRLTAKY
+738 IKTKRVTARY
-748 TEDMRNLEL
+748 TAEMRDAEL
-757 QSYIINSIKECE
+757 RAYVINCIKDIE
-769 KDKLYFFLLALS
+769 KDKLYFFLLAKS

-792 SKTTDIKKFLGYE
+792 SKTSDIKRFLGYE

-819 ANEVDEDNELERNK
+819 ARDVEDDNELDRNK

-843 DPSNLH
+843 DPANLH
-849 NEEKIN
+849 NEAKIN

-862 LGEEL
+862 LGDELNIGAECEEF
-867 CIADNYEE
+867 
-875 YVSVNNLVDLMDF
+875 VSVNNLVDLIDF
-888 SRTEFDKVIKTVPQ
+888 SQVEFEKVIKTSINRKIEIQSKYEVLRLKDIASIRKGQ
-902 KKVELIFKYDTIS
+902 SITSSECKEGNVKVVAGGTNYACLHNQANRGANVITIS
-915 IKNIY
+915 ASGANAGYVNFWDEPIFASDCTTVVGRNDIETLFIY
-920 NQIETGARPTGGVG
+920 NYLKKIQNQI
-934 NIDSG
+934 
-939 AFSLGGEHIDNDNGH
+939 
-954 ISLSTPKYVPID
+954 
-966 FYQNSQKGII
+966 FY
-976 KKYDIL
+976 
-982 ICKDGA
+982 
-988 LTGKVAL
+988 
-995 VRDEFNNNPAMINE
+995 
-1009 HVFLLRNDNLT
+1009 
-1020 LQKYMFNFLFS
+1020 LQK
-1031 KIGQSLLKSN
+1031 
-1041 ITGSAQGGLNSSNL
+1041 GSAQ
-1055 KNIKIPFPPKDIQI
+1055 PHVYPKDIEQI
-1069 RIVDECNKIDEEYEA
+1069 PIPNVPENIQKHIVEECNQVDKEYEA
-1084 SISKIDE
+1084 SVRKIEE
-1091 CKKHIVNIFEHIVET
+1091 CKKGIENIFIEIKKSRVQFEKLDKLHTLMQRGRSPQYGTSAIQIIKSGQARGYEKFDFSTKYYASTNFVLDERKLQKGDILINSTGVGTAGRVTLFNLDGDYCVDSHITIFRPNERVIPKY
-1106 AKHFES
+1106 ALYALADIGF
-1112 LKNICTVNPS
+1112 KNIE
-1122 KSALKGIDD
+1122 K
-1131 QTLVSFVEMASVS
+1131 MANGASGQIELSLSVIK
-1144 NKGYIS
+1144 NI
-1150 KMEDKTLGSLRSGSY
+1150 
-1165 TYFAENDIIIA
+1165 
-1176 KITPCMENG
+1176 
-1185 KCAIAQNLTNGIGL
+1185 
-1199 GSSEFHVFRCSEKI
+1199 
-1213 DNRFLFGFLNRS
+1213 
-1225 SIREEAEKQMTGS
+1225 
-1238 SGHRR
+1238 
-1243 VPIEFYEKLEIP
+1243 EIP
-1255 LPTMEQQLEIVSQIE
+1255 LPSLEQQKAIVAQIE
-1270 GYQLEINKAQA
+1270 VCETEINRAQA
-1281 IIDSFNERKNSILNK
+1281 FIDSYSDKKNEILDK

>member
-7 FCNLLQSIG
+7 FLQLLQAIG
-16 FELEESAIGIV
+16 FEQEGGSGTM
-27 YSKTFSKS
+27 YSKIFEKS
-35 DSTMSVDFTNK
+35 GAVMAVDFTNK
-46 RLIYPEGITA
+46 RLIYPEEVTA

-76 SGLLEKGY
+76 AALLDRGY
-84 FPEQIILEKGMP
+84 FPDQIILEKGMP
-96 GGHGDTGGYCDI
+96 GGHGDTGGFCDI

-113 NEDEYLLI
+113 NGNEYLLI
-121 ECKTTEQAEND
+121 ECKTTEQTEND
-132 EFSKAWKLML
+132 EFNKAWRLML

-160 ICLYASD
+160 ICLYTSD
-167 WIDGKCKRTY
+167 WADNKCKRTY

-183 DNKEYLLSNKNL
+183 DNKEYLLSNKTL
-195 VSFETVTKR
+195 VSFEDVTKR

-210 YYQVWRDT
+210 YYQVWKDT

-229 EEEVTP
+229 EDEIAP
-235 FNIGKKTFTIE
+235 FHIGKKKFTIE
-246 DLQTVDATAIQKK
+246 DLQVVDATAIQKK

-301 FMWKGAAYDDFYN
+301 FMWKGAAYDDYYN

-329 YLNEE
+329 YLNED

-342 IEETFNIQKNDP
+342 IEETFKIQKNDP

-387 NQNAIILKEVVK
+387 NQNAVILKEVVK
-399 MLQDIRLKT
+399 MLQDIKLKT

-447 LPLEN
+447 LPLEH
-452 IIKESTNIPK
+452 IIKESTDIPK

-479 QIKPFVEKYKGDNI
+479 QIRPFVEEYKGDDI
-493 TEYYKEIYGIEK
+493 AEYYKEIYGIEK

-531 ALSDKTGV
+531 ALSCKTGV
-539 KDGSYSVLVANPPY
+539 KEGVFSVLVANPPY
-553 SVKGFLETLNA
+553 SVKGFLETLSQ
-564 EEKEKYELTAEV
+564 EEREKYELTSEV
-576 SDLAKNN
+576 SDLTKNN

-595 LLCPGGVAAIILPSS
+595 LLVSNGVAAIILPSS
-610 VLSNGNIYIKCREII
+610 VLSNGSIYIKCREIL

-674 FNGNTMH
+674 FKGNTEH
-681 DERYADLGLLERYC
+681 DERYDDLGLLAEYC
-695 ERIGVRTEDYKTLFV
+695 ERIGVRVEDYKTLFTP
-710 SSPND
+710 SPGE
-715 ELLKTDIF
+715 ELLETELF
-723 KEYLDKFSNDTRAKR
+723 KNYVHKFSGDARAKK
-738 IKAKRLTAKY
+738 IKTKRVTARY
-748 TEDMRNLEL
+748 TAEMRDAEL
-757 QSYIINSIKECE
+757 RAYVINCIKDIE
-769 KDKLYFFLLALS
+769 KDKLYFFLLAKS

-792 SKTTDIKKFLGYE
+792 SKTSDIKRFLGYE

-819 ANEVDEDNELERNK
+819 ARDVEDDNELDRNK

-843 DPSNLH
+843 DPANLH
-849 NEEKIN
+849 NEAKIN

-862 LGEEL
+862 LGDEL
-867 CIADNYEE
+867 NIGAECEE
-875 YVSVNNLVDLMDF
+875 YVSVNNLVDLIDF
-888 SRTEFDKVIKTVPQ
+888 SQVEFEKVIKTSINRKIEIQSKYEVLRLKDIASIRKGQ
-902 KKVELIFKYDTIS
+902 SITSSECKEGNVKVVAGGTNYACLHNQANRGANVITIS
-915 IKNIY
+915 ASGANAGYVNFWDEPIFASDCTTVVGRNDIETLFIYNYLKKIQNQIFYLQKGSAQPHVYPKDIEQIPIPNVPENIQKHIVEECNQVDKEYEANVRKIEECKKEIEIVFIEIKKRRVQFEKLDKLHTLMQRGRSPQYGTSAIQIIKSGQARGYEKFDFSTKYYASTNFVLDERKLQKGDILINSTGVGTAGRVTLFNLDGDYCVDSHITIFRPNERVIPKYALYALADIGFKNIEKMANGASGQIELSLSVIKNI
-920 NQIETGARPTGGVG
+920 
-934 NIDSG
+934 
-939 AFSLGGEHIDNDNGH
+939 
-954 ISLSTPKYVPID
+954 
-966 FYQNSQKGII
+966 
-976 KKYDIL
+976 
-982 ICKDGA
+982 
-988 LTGKVAL
+988 
-995 VRDEFNNNPAMINE
+995 
-1009 HVFLLRNDNLT
+1009 
-1020 LQKYMFNFLFS
+1020 
-1031 KIGQSLLKSN
+1031 
-1041 ITGSAQGGLNSSNL
+1041 
-1055 KNIKIPFPPKDIQI
+1055 
-1069 RIVDECNKIDEEYEA
+1069 
-1084 SISKIDE
+1084 
-1091 CKKHIVNIFEHIVET
+1091 
-1106 AKHFES
+1106 
-1112 LKNICTVNPS
+1112 
-1122 KSALKGIDD
+1122 
-1131 QTLVSFVEMASVS
+1131 
-1144 NKGYIS
+1144 
-1150 KMEDKTLGSLRSGSY
+1150 
-1165 TYFAENDIIIA
+1165 
-1176 KITPCMENG
+1176 
-1185 KCAIAQNLTNGIGL
+1185 
-1199 GSSEFHVFRCSEKI
+1199 
-1213 DNRFLFGFLNRS
+1213 
-1225 SIREEAEKQMTGS
+1225 
-1238 SGHRR
+1238 
-1243 VPIEFYEKLEIP
+1243 EIP
-1255 LPTMEQQLEIVSQIE
+1255 LPSLEQQKAIVAQIE
-1270 GYQLEINKAQA
+1270 VYETEINRAQA
-1281 IIDSFNERKNSILNK
+1281 FIDSYSDKKNEILDK

>member
-183 DNKEYLLSNKNL
+183 DNKEYLLSNRNL

-447 LPLEN
+447 LPLEY

-531 ALSDKTGV
+531 ALSNKTGI

-681 DERYADLGLLERYC
+681 DERYADLELLERYC

-738 IKAKRLTAKY
+738 IKTKRITAKY
-748 TEDMRNLEL
+748 TEDMRSLEL

-792 SKTTDIKKFLGYE
+792 AKTTDIKKFLGYE

-888 SRTEFDKVIKTVPQ
+888 SQIEFDKK
-902 KKVELIFKYDTIS
+902 IFTKA
-915 IKNIY
+915 IKNID
-920 NQIETGARPTGGVG
+920 
-934 NIDSG
+934 IDSKYPLVRLG
-939 AFSLGGEHIDNDNGH
+939 DYVETIGGLWTGNKAPFKKAFVIRNTNFTMNGRLNLSDVALIDVEE
-954 ISLSTPKYVPID
+954 SAFERRKL
-966 FYQNSQKGII
+966 QKGDII
-976 KKYDIL
+976 VEKSGGSSTQAVGRVVLFKN
-982 ICKDGA
+982 DGEYSFSNFTMRLR
-988 LTGKVAL
+988 LT
-995 VRDEFNNNPAMINE
+995 NN
-1009 HVFLLRNDNLT
+1009 D
-1020 LQKYMFNFLFS
+1020 
-1031 KIGQSLLKSN
+1031 
-1041 ITGSAQGGLNSSNL
+1041 LNSTYLYLVLNSYYQKGYTFDMQNGSSGL
-1055 KNIKIPFPPKDIQI
+1055 KNLDTNKYLSLQIPFPSIDIQNK
-1069 RIVDECNKIDEEYEA
+1069 IVEECNKIDEEYES
-1084 SISKIDE
+1084 SIIRIENTKNEIN
-1091 CKKHIVNIFEHIVET
+1091 NIFTNIKKNSAQFEKLGKLYTLMQRGKSPQYGNSDIQIIKSGQARGYEKFDFTTKYFASTNFILDERLLKKGDILINSTGVGTAGRVTLFNLDGLYCVDSHITIFRVNERVIPKY
-1106 AKHFES
+1106 ALYALADIGF
-1112 LKNICTVNPS
+1112 KNIEKMANGAS
-1122 KSALKGIDD
+1122 GQIELSLSAIK
-1131 QTLVSFVEMASVS
+1131 
-1144 NKGYIS
+1144 
-1150 KMEDKTLGSLRSGSY
+1150 
-1165 TYFAENDIIIA
+1165 DI
-1176 KITPCMENG
+1176 
-1185 KCAIAQNLTNGIGL
+1185 
-1199 GSSEFHVFRCSEKI
+1199 
-1213 DNRFLFGFLNRS
+1213 
-1225 SIREEAEKQMTGS
+1225 
-1238 SGHRR
+1238 
-1243 VPIEFYEKLEIP
+1243 EIP
-1255 LPTMEQQLEIVSQIE
+1255 LPSLEEQKNIVSQIE
-1270 GYQLEINKAQA
+1270 IYESEIEKAQNN
-1281 IIDSFNERKNSILNK
+1281 IDSYSERKNAILNK

>member
-1 MITQDN
+1 
-7 FCNLLQSIG
+7 
-16 FELEESAIGIV
+16 
-27 YSKTFSKS
+27 
-35 DSTMSVDFTNK
+35 
-46 RLIYPEGITA
+46 
-56 ERETTKNFHQP
+56 
-67 ENFVVFECV
+67 
-76 SGLLEKGY
+76 
-84 FPEQIILEKGMP
+84 
-96 GGHGDTGGYCDI
+96 
-108 IVKDN
+108 
-113 NEDEYLLI
+113 
-121 ECKTTEQAEND
+121 
-132 EFSKAWKLML
+132 
-142 QNGGQ
+142 
-147 LFNYY
+147 
-152 NSYRKAQY
+152 
-160 ICLYASD
+160 
-167 WIDGKCKRTY
+167 
-177 HVISML
+177 
-183 DNKEYLLSNKNL
+183 
-195 VSFETVTKR
+195 
-204 GGNRDE
+204 
-210 YYQVWRDT
+210 
-218 YQFDYNTKGIF
+218 
-229 EEEVTP
+229 
-235 FNIGKKTFTIE
+235 
-246 DLQTVDATAIQKK
+246 
-259 YNQFATIMRQY
+259 MRQY

-447 LPLEN
+447 LPLEY

-674 FNGNTMH
+674 YNGNTMH

-715 ELLKTDIF
+715 ELIKTDIF
-723 KEYLDKFSNDTRAKR
+723 KEYIGKFSNDTRAKR
-738 IKAKRLTAKY
+738 IKAKRLTTKY

-902 KKVELIFKYDTIS
+902 KKIELIFKYDTIS

-939 AFSLGGEHIDNDNGH
+939 AFSVGGEHIDNDNGH

-966 FYQNSQKGII
+966 FYQNSPKGII

-1069 RIVDECNKIDEEYEA
+1069 RIVDECNKIDEEFNNATNHIIVLKQNIDDIILPLFNKYEH
-1084 SISKIDE
+1084 
-1091 CKKHIVNIFEHIVET
+1091 KKL
-1106 AKHFES
+1106 ES
-1112 LKNICTVNPS
+1112 LCSSFEYGTSS
-1122 KSALKGIDD
+1122 KSSPTGKVIVVRMGNIQDGKIVWDD
-1131 QTLVSFVEMASVS
+1131 IVYS
-1144 NKGYIS
+1144 N
-1150 KMEDKTLGSLRSGSY
+1150 DQ
-1165 TYFAENDIIIA
+1165 NDIEQYMLN
-1176 KITPCMENG
+1176 KNDVLFNRTNSPVHVG
-1185 KCAIAQNLTNGIGL
+1185 KSAMYIGDKPAIFAGYLIRVNYKKELLNPKYLTYI
-1199 GSSEFHVFRCSEKI
+1199 
-1213 DNRFLFGFLNRS
+1213 LNS
-1225 SIREEAEKQMTGS
+1225 KPIREHGFSVMSKSINQANISAGLLKQ
-1238 SGHRR
+1238 
-1243 VPIEFYEKLEIP
+1243 YEIP
-1255 LPTMEQQLEIVSQIE
+1255 LPSLERQNEIVRQIE
-1270 GYQLEINKAQA
+1270 IYEAEIDKAKI
-1281 IIDSFNERKNSILNK
+1281 IIDNYNEKKNNILEK

>member
-1 MITQDN
+1 M
-7 FCNLLQSIG
+7 
-16 FELEESAIGIV
+16 A
-27 YSKTFSKS
+27 
-35 DSTMSVDFTNK
+35 VDFTNK
-46 RLIYPEGITA
+46 RLIYPEEVTA

-76 SGLLEKGY
+76 AALLDRGY
-84 FPEQIILEKGMP
+84 FPDQIILEKGMP
-96 GGHGDTGGYCDI
+96 GGHGDTGGFCDI

-113 NEDEYLLI
+113 NGNEYLLI
-121 ECKTTEQAEND
+121 ECKTTEQTEND
-132 EFSKAWKLML
+132 EFNKAWRLML

-160 ICLYASD
+160 ICLYTSD
-167 WIDGKCKRTY
+167 WADNKCKQTY

-183 DNKEYLLSNKNL
+183 DNKEYLLSNKTL
-195 VSFETVTKR
+195 VSFEDVTKR

-210 YYQVWRDT
+210 YYQVWKDT

-229 EEEVTP
+229 EDEIAP
-235 FNIGKKTFTIE
+235 FHIGKKKFTIE
-246 DLQTVDATAIQKK
+246 DLQVVDATAIQKK

-301 FMWKGAAYDDFYN
+301 FMWKGAAYDDYYN

-329 YLNEE
+329 YLNED

-342 IEETFNIQKNDP
+342 IEETFKIQKNDP

-387 NQNAIILKEVVK
+387 NQNAVILKEVVK
-399 MLQDIRLKT
+399 MLQDIKLKT

-447 LPLEN
+447 LPLEH
-452 IIKESTNIPK
+452 IIKESTDIPK

-479 QIKPFVEKYKGDNI
+479 QIRPFVEEYKGDDI
-493 TEYYKEIYGIEK
+493 AEYYKEIYGIEK

-531 ALSDKTGV
+531 ALSCKTGV
-539 KDGSYSVLVANPPY
+539 KEGVFSVLVANPPY
-553 SVKGFLETLNA
+553 SVKGFLETLSQ
-564 EEKEKYELTAEV
+564 EEREKYELTSEV
-576 SDLAKNN
+576 SDLTKNN

-595 LLCPGGVAAIILPSS
+595 LLVSNGVAAIILPSS
-610 VLSNGNIYIKCREII
+610 VLSNGSIYIKCREIL

-674 FNGNTMH
+674 FKGNTEH
-681 DERYADLGLLERYC
+681 DERYDDLGLLAEYC
-695 ERIGVRTEDYKTLFV
+695 ERIGVRVEDYKTLFTP
-710 SSPND
+710 SPSE
-715 ELLKTDIF
+715 ELLETELF
-723 KEYLDKFSNDTRAKR
+723 KNYVHKFSGDARAKK
-738 IKAKRLTAKY
+738 IKAKRITARY
-748 TEDMRNLEL
+748 SAEMRDAEL
-757 QSYIINSIKECE
+757 RAYVINCIKDIE
-769 KDKLYFFLLALS
+769 KDKLYFFLLAKS

-792 SKTTDIKKFLGYE
+792 SKTSDIKRFLGYE

-819 ANEVDEDNELERNK
+819 VRDVEDDNELDRNK

-843 DPSNLH
+843 DPANLH
-849 NEEKIN
+849 NEAKIN

-862 LGEEL
+862 LGDEL
-867 CIADNYEE
+867 NIGAECEE
-875 YVSVNNLVDLMDF
+875 YVSVNNLVDLIDF
-888 SRTEFDKVIKTVPQ
+888 SQVEFEKVIKTSINRKIEIQSKYEVLRLKDIASIRKGQ
-902 KKVELIFKYDTIS
+902 SITSSECKEGNVKVVAGGTNYACLHNQANRGANVITIS
-915 IKNIY
+915 ASGANAGYVNFWDEPIFASDCTTVVGRNDIETLFIY
-920 NQIETGARPTGGVG
+920 NYLKKIQNQI
-934 NIDSG
+934 
-939 AFSLGGEHIDNDNGH
+939 
-954 ISLSTPKYVPID
+954 
-966 FYQNSQKGII
+966 FY
-976 KKYDIL
+976 
-982 ICKDGA
+982 
-988 LTGKVAL
+988 
-995 VRDEFNNNPAMINE
+995 
-1009 HVFLLRNDNLT
+1009 
-1020 LQKYMFNFLFS
+1020 LQK
-1031 KIGQSLLKSN
+1031 
-1041 ITGSAQGGLNSSNL
+1041 GSAQ
-1055 KNIKIPFPPKDIQI
+1055 PHVYPKDIEQI
-1069 RIVDECNKIDEEYEA
+1069 PIPNVPENIQKHIVEECNQVDKEYEA
-1084 SISKIDE
+1084 SVRKIEE
-1091 CKKHIVNIFEHIVET
+1091 CKKGIENIFIEIKKSRVQ
-1106 AKHFES
+1106 FEKLDKLHTLMQRGRS
-1112 LKNICTVNPS
+1112 PQYGTSAIQII
-1122 KSALKGIDD
+1122 KSGQARG
-1131 QTLVSFVEMASVS
+1131 
-1144 NKGYIS
+1144 
-1150 KMEDKTLGSLRSGSY
+1150 
-1165 TYFAENDIIIA
+1165 
-1176 KITPCMENG
+1176 
-1185 KCAIAQNLTNGIGL
+1185 
-1199 GSSEFHVFRCSEKI
+1199 
-1213 DNRFLFGFLNRS
+1213 
-1225 SIREEAEKQMTGS
+1225 
-1238 SGHRR
+1238 
-1243 VPIEFYEKLEIP
+1243 YEKFDFSTKYYASTNFVLD
-1255 LPTMEQQLEIVSQIE
+1255 VS
-1270 GYQLEINKAQA
+1270 GT
-1281 IIDSFNERKNSILNK
+1281 
-1296 YLK
+1296 

>member
-7 FCNLLQSIG
+7 FSDLLLAIG
-16 FELEESAIGIV
+16 FQLEENTIGTI
-27 YSKTFSKS
+27 YSKTFEKS
-35 DSTMSVDFTNK
+35 NAVMSVDFTNK
-46 RLIYPEGITA
+46 RLIYPDKLVA
-56 ERETTKNFHQP
+56 DRDTTKAFDKP

-76 SGLLEKGY
+76 ASLLERGY

-113 NEDEYLLI
+113 NDNEFLLI
-121 ECKTTEQAEND
+121 ECKTTEQKEND
-132 EFSKAWKLML
+132 KFYTAWKLML

-167 WIDGKCKRTY
+167 WIDGSCKRTY

-183 DNKEYLLSNKNL
+183 DNKDYLLSNKNL
-195 VSFETVTKR
+195 ISFDDVTRR

-210 YYQVWRDT
+210 YYQVWKDT

-229 EEEVTP
+229 EEEIAP
-235 FNIGKKTFTIE
+235 FRIGKKKVSIE
-246 DLQTVDATAIQKK
+246 DLQIVDATAIQKK

-408 EEQNQFLGDLFEGFL
+408 DEQNQFLGDLFEGFL

-447 LPLEN
+447 LPLED
-452 IIKESTNIPK
+452 IIKKSTNIPK

-539 KDGSYSVLVANPPY
+539 KDSSYSVLVANPPY

-564 EEKEKYELTAEV
+564 EEKGKYELTAEV
-576 SDLAKNN
+576 NDLAKNN

-610 VLSNGNIYIKCREII
+610 VLSNGSIYIKCREII

-660 PALATHYK
+660 PALAIHYK

-674 FNGNTMH
+674 FNGNTIY
-681 DERYADLGLLERYC
+681 DERYADLELLERYC

-715 ELLKTDIF
+715 ELLKADIF
-723 KEYLDKFSNDTRAKR
+723 KEYVDRFSNDTRAKKIKTKR
-738 IKAKRLTAKY
+738 ITVKY
-748 TEDMRNLEL
+748 TEDMRRLEL
-757 QSYIINSIKECE
+757 QSYIINGIKASE

-781 NPQPVVIVKSP
+781 NPQPVVIIRSP
-792 SKTTDIKKFLGYE
+792 SKTTEIKKFLGYE

-819 ANEVDEDNELERNK
+819 ANDVDEDNGLERNK

-843 DPSNLH
+843 DPANLH

-867 CIADNYEE
+867 RIAEDYEE
-875 YVSVNNLVDLMDF
+875 YVSVYNLVDLMDF
-888 SRTEFDKVIKTVPQ
+888 SRTEFDKVIKTVSQ
-902 KKVELIFKYDTIS
+902 RKVELISKYETVS

-920 NQIETGARPTGGVG
+920 SQIETGSRPAGGVSH
-934 NIDSG
+934 IDNG
-939 AFSLGGEHIDNDNGH
+939 AFSLGGEHIDNNNGH
-954 ISLSTPKYVPID
+954 VCLLTPKYVPIE
-966 FYQNSQKGII
+966 FYQNSQKGVIS
-976 KKYDIL
+976 KYDIL
-982 ICKDGA
+982 VCKDGA

-995 VRDEFNNNPAMINE
+995 VRDEFDNKPAMINE
-1009 HVFLLRNDNLT
+1009 HVFLLRNKNLT
-1020 LQKYMFNFLFS
+1020 MQMYVFNLLFS
-1031 KIGQSLLKSN
+1031 NIGQNLLKSN
-1041 ITGSAQGGLNSSNL
+1041 ITGSAQGGLNSTNL
-1055 KNIKIPFPPKDIQI
+1055 KNIKIPFPPENVQAK
-1069 RIVDECNKIDEEYEA
+1069 IVEECNKIDEEYNNAINQINILEQ
-1084 SISKIDE
+1084 KIDDIILPLFNKYE
-1091 CKKHIVNIFEHIVET
+1091 HKKLELLCSSFEYGT
-1106 AKHFES
+1106 S
-1112 LKNICTVNPS
+1112 S
-1122 KSALKGIDD
+1122 KSSSIGKIAVLRMGNIQDGKIVWDD
-1131 QTLVSFVEMASVS
+1131 VVYS
-1144 NKGYIS
+1144 N
-1150 KMEDKTLGSLRSGSY
+1150 DK
-1165 TYFAENDIIIA
+1165 NDIEQYMLH
-1176 KITPCMENG
+1176 KNDVLFNRTNSPVHVG
-1185 KCAIAQNLTNGIGL
+1185 KSAMYLGDRPAIFAGYLIRINYKKDLLNPKYLTYILNSKPIRKHGFSVMSKSINQANISAGL
-1199 GSSEFHVFRCSEKI
+1199 
-1213 DNRFLFGFLNRS
+1213 L
-1225 SIREEAEKQMTGS
+1225 KQ
-1238 SGHRR
+1238 
-1243 VPIEFYEKLEIP
+1243 YEIP
-1255 LPTMEQQLEIVSQIE
+1255 LPSMEQQKEIVAQIE
-1270 GYQLEINKAQA
+1270 IYETEIGKSQKIINSYSEKKDA
-1281 IIDSFNERKNSILNK
+1281 ILDK

>member
-7 FCNLLQSIG
+7 FSDLLLAIG
-16 FELEESAIGIV
+16 FQLEENTIGTI
-27 YSKTFSKS
+27 YSKTFEKS
-35 DSTMSVDFTNK
+35 NAVMSVDFTNK
-46 RLIYPEGITA
+46 RLIYPDKLVA
-56 ERETTKNFHQP
+56 DRDTTKAFDKP

-76 SGLLEKGY
+76 ASLLERGY

-113 NEDEYLLI
+113 NDNEFLLI
-121 ECKTTEQAEND
+121 ECKTTEQKEND
-132 EFSKAWKLML
+132 KFYTAWKLML

-167 WIDGKCKRTY
+167 WIDGSCKRTY

-183 DNKEYLLSNKNL
+183 DNKDYLLSNKNL
-195 VSFETVTKR
+195 ISFDDVTRR

-210 YYQVWRDT
+210 YYQVWKDT

-229 EEEVTP
+229 EEEIAP
-235 FNIGKKTFTIE
+235 FRIGKKKVSIE
-246 DLQTVDATAIQKK
+246 DLQIVDATAIQKK

-301 FMWKGAAYDDFYN
+301 FMWKGAAFDDFYN

-447 LPLEN
+447 LPLEY

-479 QIKPFVEKYKGDNI
+479 QIKPFVEKYKGDNV

-564 EEKEKYELTAEV
+564 EEKGKYELTAEV

-595 LLCPGGVAAIILPSS
+595 LLCPSGVAAIILPSS

-631 VSIVEM
+631 ISIVEM

-660 PALATHYK
+660 PALAIHYK

-715 ELLKTDIF
+715 ELLKTDLF
-723 KEYLDKFSNDTRAKR
+723 KEYLDKFSNDTRAKKIKTKR
-738 IKAKRLTAKY
+738 ITAKY
-748 TEDMRNLEL
+748 TEDMRSLEL
-757 QSYIINSIKECE
+757 QNYIINCIKECE

-843 DPSNLH
+843 DPSDLH

-867 CIADNYEE
+867 CIAKNYEE

-888 SRTEFDKVIKTVPQ
+888 SRIEFDKVIKTSIS
-902 KKVELIFKYDTIS
+902 KKIEIQSKYELLKLKDVASIRKGQSITASECKEGNVKVVAGGVNYACLHNQANRDANVITIS
-915 IKNIY
+915 ASGANAGFVNFWKEPIFASDCTTIVGKNDIATLFIY
-920 NQIETGARPTGGVG
+920 NY
-934 NIDSG
+934 
-939 AFSLGGEHIDNDNGH
+939 L
-954 ISLSTPKYVPID
+954 
-966 FYQNSQKGII
+966 KGIQNQI
-976 KKYDIL
+976 YY
-982 ICKDGA
+982 
-988 LTGKVAL
+988 
-995 VRDEFNNNPAMINE
+995 
-1009 HVFLLRNDNLT
+1009 
-1020 LQKYMFNFLFS
+1020 LQK
-1031 KIGQSLLKSN
+1031 
-1041 ITGSAQGGLNSSNL
+1041 GSAQ
-1055 KNIKIPFPPKDIQI
+1055 PHVYPKDIEQI
-1069 RIVDECNKIDEEYEA
+1069 PIPNVPDNIKKQIVEECNKIDEEY
-1084 SISKIDE
+1084 
-1091 CKKHIVNIFEHIVET
+1091 N
-1106 AKHFES
+1106 
-1112 LKNICTVNPS
+1112 N
-1122 KSALKGIDD
+1122 
-1131 QTLVSFVEMASVS
+1131 
-1144 NKGYIS
+1144 
-1150 KMEDKTLGSLRSGSY
+1150 
-1165 TYFAENDIIIA
+1165 
-1176 KITPCMENG
+1176 
-1185 KCAIAQNLTNGIGL
+1185 AINQ
-1199 GSSEFHVFRCSEKI
+1199 
-1213 DNRFLFGFLNRS
+1213 
-1225 SIREEAEKQMTGS
+1225 
-1238 SGHRR
+1238 
-1243 VPIEFYEKLEIP
+1243 
-1255 LPTMEQQLEIVSQIE
+1255 
-1270 GYQLEINKAQA
+1270 
-1281 IIDSFNERKNSILNK
+1281 
-1296 YLK
+1296 

>member
-210 YYQVWRDT
+210 YYQVWKDT

-229 EEEVTP
+229 EEEITP

-531 ALSDKTGV
+531 ALSDKAGV

-576 SDLAKNN
+576 SDLTKNN

-681 DERYADLGLLERYC
+681 DERYADLELLERYC

-723 KEYLDKFSNDTRAKR
+723 KEYIGKFSNDTRAKR
-738 IKAKRLTAKY
+738 IKTKRITAKY
-748 TEDMRNLEL
+748 TEEMRNLEL

-781 NPQPVVIVKSP
+781 NPQPVIIVKSP

-888 SRTEFDKVIKTVPQ
+888 SRTEFDKVIKTVIDKATSIQSKYNQTKLGDLVNIIRGVVYNKDEQTIERTNNVILTADNITLDCRLNISKEVFLYNYKFLEEEKKLKKDDCFMCFSSGSKTHVGKIAFIPSNTNYYAGGFMGILRV
-902 KKVELIFKYDTIS
+902 KVENL
-915 IKNIY
+915 
-920 NQIETGARPTGGVG
+920 
-934 NIDSG
+934 
-939 AFSLGGEHIDNDNGH
+939 L
-954 ISLSTPKYVPID
+954 PKYLYLILSSKSM
-966 FYQNSQKGII
+966 Q
-976 KKYDIL
+976 DIL
-982 ICKDGA
+982 SEESKGTNIRN
-988 LTGKVAL
+988 LTNTIAL
-995 VRDEFNNNPAMINE
+995 VNIPLPPVDIQKEIIDEF
-1009 HVFLLRNDNLT
+1009 
-1020 LQKYMFNFLFS
+1020 
-1031 KIGQSLLKSN
+1031 
-1041 ITGSAQGGLNSSNL
+1041 
-1055 KNIKIPFPPKDIQI
+1055 
-1069 RIVDECNKIDEEYEA
+1069 NKIDEEYES

-1091 CKKHIVNIFEHIVET
+1091 CKKHIVNLFEHIVDI

-1122 KSALKGIDD
+1122 KSVLKDIDD
-1131 QTLVSFVEMASVS
+1131 KTLVSFVEMASVS

-1255 LPTMEQQLEIVSQIE
+1255 LLTMEQQLEIVSQIE
-1270 GYQLEINKAQA
+1270 DYQLEINKAQA

-1296 YLK
+1296 YLR

>member
-46 RLIYPEGITA
+46 RLIYPEGIIA

-183 DNKEYLLSNKNL
+183 DNKEYLLSNRNL

-342 IEETFNIQKNDP
+342 IEKTFNIQKNDP

-447 LPLEN
+447 LPLEY

-674 FNGNTMH
+674 YNGNTMH

-715 ELLKTDIF
+715 ELIKTDIF
-723 KEYLDKFSNDTRAKR
+723 KEYIGKFSNDTRAKR
-738 IKAKRLTAKY
+738 IKAKRLTTKY

-902 KKVELIFKYDTIS
+902 KKIELIFKYDTIS

-939 AFSLGGEHIDNDNGH
+939 AFSVGGEHIDNDNGH
-954 ISLSTPKYVPID
+954 ISLSTSKYVPID
-966 FYQNSQKGII
+966 FYQNSPKGII

-1069 RIVDECNKIDEEYEA
+1069 RIVDECNKIDEEFNNATNHIIVLKQNIDDIILPLFNKYEH
-1084 SISKIDE
+1084 
-1091 CKKHIVNIFEHIVET
+1091 KKL
-1106 AKHFES
+1106 ES
-1112 LKNICTVNPS
+1112 LCSSFEYGTSS
-1122 KSALKGIDD
+1122 KSSPTGKVIVVRMGNIQDGKIVWDD
-1131 QTLVSFVEMASVS
+1131 IVYS
-1144 NKGYIS
+1144 N
-1150 KMEDKTLGSLRSGSY
+1150 DQ
-1165 TYFAENDIIIA
+1165 NDIEQYMLN
-1176 KITPCMENG
+1176 KNDVLFNRTNSPVHVG
-1185 KCAIAQNLTNGIGL
+1185 KSAMYIGDKPAIFAGYLIRVNYKKELLNPKYLTYI
-1199 GSSEFHVFRCSEKI
+1199 
-1213 DNRFLFGFLNRS
+1213 LNS
-1225 SIREEAEKQMTGS
+1225 KPIREHGFSVMSKSINQANISAGLLKQ
-1238 SGHRR
+1238 
-1243 VPIEFYEKLEIP
+1243 YEIP
-1255 LPTMEQQLEIVSQIE
+1255 LPSLERQNEIVRQIE
-1270 GYQLEINKAQA
+1270 IYEAEIDKAKI
-1281 IIDSFNERKNSILNK
+1281 IIDNYNEKKNNILEK

>member
-46 RLIYPEGITA
+46 RLIYPEGIIA

-183 DNKEYLLSNKNL
+183 DNKEYLLSNRNL

-447 LPLEN
+447 LPLEY

-674 FNGNTMH
+674 YNGNTMH

-715 ELLKTDIF
+715 ELIKTDIF
-723 KEYLDKFSNDTRAKR
+723 KEYIGKFSNDTRAKR
-738 IKAKRLTAKY
+738 IKAKRLTTKY

-902 KKVELIFKYDTIS
+902 KKIELIFKYDTIS

-939 AFSLGGEHIDNDNGH
+939 AFSVGGEHIDNDNGH
-954 ISLSTPKYVPID
+954 ISLSTSKYVPID
-966 FYQNSQKGII
+966 FYQNSPKGII

-1069 RIVDECNKIDEEYEA
+1069 RIVDECNKIDEEFNNATNHIIVLKQNIDDIILPLFNKYEH
-1084 SISKIDE
+1084 
-1091 CKKHIVNIFEHIVET
+1091 KKL
-1106 AKHFES
+1106 ES
-1112 LKNICTVNPS
+1112 LCSSFEYGTSS
-1122 KSALKGIDD
+1122 KSSPTGKVIVVRMGNIQDGKIVWDD
-1131 QTLVSFVEMASVS
+1131 IVYS
-1144 NKGYIS
+1144 N
-1150 KMEDKTLGSLRSGSY
+1150 DQ
-1165 TYFAENDIIIA
+1165 NDIEQYMLN
-1176 KITPCMENG
+1176 KNDVLFNRTNSPVHVG
-1185 KCAIAQNLTNGIGL
+1185 KSAMYIGDKPAIFAGYLIRVNYKKELLNPKYLTYI
-1199 GSSEFHVFRCSEKI
+1199 
-1213 DNRFLFGFLNRS
+1213 LNS
-1225 SIREEAEKQMTGS
+1225 KPIREHGFSVMSKSINQANISAGLLKQ
-1238 SGHRR
+1238 
-1243 VPIEFYEKLEIP
+1243 YEIP
-1255 LPTMEQQLEIVSQIE
+1255 LPSLERQNEIVRQIE
-1270 GYQLEINKAQA
+1270 IYEAEIDKAKI
-1281 IIDSFNERKNSILNK
+1281 IIDNYNEKKNNILEK

>member
-7 FCNLLQSIG
+7 FLQLLQAIG
-16 FELEESAIGIV
+16 FEQEGGSGTM
-27 YSKTFSKS
+27 YSKIFEKS
-35 DSTMSVDFTNK
+35 GAVMAVDFTNK
-46 RLIYPEGITA
+46 RLIYPEEVTA

-76 SGLLEKGY
+76 AALLDRGY
-84 FPEQIILEKGMP
+84 FPDQIILEKGMP
-96 GGHGDTGGYCDI
+96 GGHGDTGGFCDI

-113 NEDEYLLI
+113 NGNEYLLI
-121 ECKTTEQAEND
+121 ECKTTEQTEND
-132 EFSKAWKLML
+132 EFNKAWRLML

-160 ICLYASD
+160 ICLYTSD
-167 WIDGKCKRTY
+167 WADNKCKQTY

-183 DNKEYLLSNKNL
+183 DNKEYLLSNKTL
-195 VSFETVTKR
+195 VSFEDVTKR

-210 YYQVWRDT
+210 YYQVWKDT

-229 EEEVTP
+229 EEEIAP
-235 FNIGKKTFTIE
+235 FHIGKKKFTIE
-246 DLQTVDATAIQKK
+246 DLQVVDATAIQKK

-301 FMWKGAAYDDFYN
+301 FMWKGAAYDDYYN

-329 YLNEE
+329 YLNED

-342 IEETFNIQKNDP
+342 IEETFKIQKNDP

-387 NQNAIILKEVVK
+387 NQNAVILKEVVK
-399 MLQDIRLKT
+399 MLQDIKLKT

-423 DQGVKQSEGQFFTPT
+423 DQGVKQSEVQFFTPT

-447 LPLEN
+447 LPLEH
-452 IIKESTNIPK
+452 IIKESTDIPK

-479 QIKPFVEKYKGDNI
+479 QIRPFVEEYKGDDI
-493 TEYYKEIYGIEK
+493 AEYYKEIYGIEK

-531 ALSDKTGV
+531 ALSCKTGV
-539 KDGSYSVLVANPPY
+539 KEGVFSVLVANPPY
-553 SVKGFLETLNA
+553 SVKGFLETLSQ
-564 EEKEKYELTAEV
+564 EEREKYELTSEV
-576 SDLAKNN
+576 SDLTKNN

-595 LLCPGGVAAIILPSS
+595 LLVSNGVAAIILPSS
-610 VLSNGNIYIKCREII
+610 VLSNGSIYIKCREIL

-674 FNGNTMH
+674 FKGNTEH
-681 DERYADLGLLERYC
+681 DERYDDLGLLAEYC
-695 ERIGVRTEDYKTLFV
+695 ERIGVRVEDYKTLFTP
-710 SSPND
+710 SPGEGLLET
-715 ELLKTDIF
+715 ELF
-723 KEYLDKFSNDTRAKR
+723 KNYVHKFSGDARAKK
-738 IKAKRLTAKY
+738 IKTKRVTARY
-748 TEDMRNLEL
+748 TAEMRDAEL
-757 QSYIINSIKECE
+757 RAYVINCIKDIE
-769 KDKLYFFLLALS
+769 KDKLYFFLLAKS

-792 SKTTDIKKFLGYE
+792 SKTSDIKRFLGYE

-819 ANEVDEDNELERNK
+819 ARDVEDDNELDRNK

-843 DPSNLH
+843 DPANLH
-849 NEEKIN
+849 NEAKIN

-862 LGEEL
+862 LGDEL
-867 CIADNYEE
+867 NIGAECEE
-875 YVSVNNLVDLMDF
+875 YVSVNNLVDLIDF
-888 SRTEFDKVIKTVPQ
+888 SQVEFEKVIKTSINRKIEIQSKYEVLRLKDIASIRKGQ
-902 KKVELIFKYDTIS
+902 SITSSECKEGNVKVVAGGTNYACLHNQANRGANVITIS
-915 IKNIY
+915 ASGANAGYVNFWDEPIFASDCTTVVGRNDIETLFIY
-920 NQIETGARPTGGVG
+920 NYLKKIQNQI
-934 NIDSG
+934 
-939 AFSLGGEHIDNDNGH
+939 
-954 ISLSTPKYVPID
+954 
-966 FYQNSQKGII
+966 FY
-976 KKYDIL
+976 
-982 ICKDGA
+982 
-988 LTGKVAL
+988 
-995 VRDEFNNNPAMINE
+995 
-1009 HVFLLRNDNLT
+1009 
-1020 LQKYMFNFLFS
+1020 LQK
-1031 KIGQSLLKSN
+1031 
-1041 ITGSAQGGLNSSNL
+1041 GSAQ
-1055 KNIKIPFPPKDIQI
+1055 PHVYPKDIEQI
-1069 RIVDECNKIDEEYEA
+1069 PIPNVPENIQKHIVEECNQVDKEYEA
-1084 SISKIDE
+1084 SVRKIEE
-1091 CKKHIVNIFEHIVET
+1091 CKKEIEIVFIEIKKRRVQFEKLDKLHTLMQRGRSPQYGTSAIQIIKSGQARGYEKFDFSTKYYASTNFVLDERKLQKGDILINSTGVGTAGRVTLFNLDGDYCVDSHITIFRPNERVIPKY
-1106 AKHFES
+1106 ALYALADIGF
-1112 LKNICTVNPS
+1112 KNIE
-1122 KSALKGIDD
+1122 K
-1131 QTLVSFVEMASVS
+1131 MANGASGQIELSLSVIK
-1144 NKGYIS
+1144 NI
-1150 KMEDKTLGSLRSGSY
+1150 
-1165 TYFAENDIIIA
+1165 
-1176 KITPCMENG
+1176 
-1185 KCAIAQNLTNGIGL
+1185 
-1199 GSSEFHVFRCSEKI
+1199 
-1213 DNRFLFGFLNRS
+1213 
-1225 SIREEAEKQMTGS
+1225 
-1238 SGHRR
+1238 
-1243 VPIEFYEKLEIP
+1243 EIP
-1255 LPTMEQQLEIVSQIE
+1255 LPSLEQQKAIVAQIE
-1270 GYQLEINKAQA
+1270 VYETEINRAQA
-1281 IIDSFNERKNSILNK
+1281 FIDSYSDKKNEILDK

>member
-1 MITQDN
+1 MITQEN
-7 FCNLLQSIG
+7 FRSLLQSIG
-16 FELEESAIGIV
+16 FELEQNSVSTI
-27 YSKTFSKS
+27 YSKTFEKS
-35 DSTMSVDFTNK
+35 GAILSVDFSNK
-46 RLIYPEGITA
+46 RLIYPNGLTA

-76 SGLLEKGY
+76 AALLDRGY
-84 FPEQIILEKGMP
+84 YPEQIILEKGMP
-96 GGHGDTGGYCDI
+96 GGHGDTGGFCDI

-113 NEDEYLLI
+113 DDNEYLLI
-121 ECKTTEQAEND
+121 ECKTTEQTEND

-142 QNGGQ
+142 LNGGQ

-152 NSYRKAQY
+152 NSYRKAHN
-160 ICLYASD
+160 ICLYTSD
-167 WIDGKCKRTY
+167 WVDNKCKRTY

-183 DNKEYLLSNKNL
+183 DNKDYLLSNRNL
-195 VSFETVTKR
+195 LSFEEVTRR

-210 YYQVWRDT
+210 YFQVWKNT
-218 YQFDYNTKGIF
+218 YQHDYSTKGIF
-229 EEEVTP
+229 EEDIAP
-235 FNIGKKTFTIE
+235 FKVGKKKFTIE
-246 DLQTVDATAIQKK
+246 DLQVVDSTAIQKK

-291 DETRHGKELQ
+291 DETRNGKELQ
-301 FMWKGAAYDDFYN
+301 FIWKGAAYDDYYN

-329 YLNEE
+329 YLNED

-342 IEETFNIQKNDP
+342 IEETFKIQKNDP

-387 NQNAIILKEVVK
+387 NQNAVILKEVVK
-399 MLQDIRLKT
+399 MLQDIKLKT

-479 QIKPFVEKYKGDNI
+479 QIKPFVEEYKGDDLA
-493 TEYYKEIYGIEK
+493 EYYKEIYGIEK

-531 ALSDKTGV
+531 ALSDKTRI
-539 KDGSYSVLVANPPY
+539 KDGSFSVLVANPPY
-553 SVKGFLETLNA
+553 SVKGFLETLNS
-564 EEKEKYELTAEV
+564 EEKAKYELTAEV

-610 VLSNGNIYIKCREII
+610 VLSNGSIYIKCREII

-674 FNGNTMH
+674 FSGNTMH
-681 DERYADLGLLERYC
+681 DERYADSELLQRYC
-695 ERIGVRTEDYKTLFV
+695 ERIGVSIDDYKTLFV
-710 SSPND
+710 SSPNE
-715 ELLKTDIF
+715 ELLKADIF
-723 KEYLDKFSNDTRAKR
+723 KEYLEKFGNDTKAKK
-738 IKAKRLTAKY
+738 IKAKRITPRY
-748 TEDMRNLEL
+748 TEDMRDQEL
-757 QSYIINSIKECE
+757 QTYIIDSIKDCE

-792 SKTTDIKKFLGYE
+792 SKTADIKKFLGYE

-819 ANEVDEDNELERNK
+819 ANDVDEENELERNK

-867 CIADNYEE
+867 CIAENYEE
-875 YVSVNNLVDLMDF
+875 YVSVHNLVDLMDF
-888 SRTEFDKVIKTVPQ
+888 SRTEFDKVIKTSIN
-902 KKVELIFKYDTIS
+902 KKIEVQSKFELLRLKDIASIRKGQSITASECKEGDIKVVAGGINYACLHNQANRDANVITIS
-915 IKNIY
+915 
-920 NQIETGARPTGGVG
+920 A
-934 NIDSG
+934 SG
-939 AFSLGGEHIDNDNGH
+939 ANAGFVNFWNEPIFASDCTTIVGCND
-954 ISLSTPKYVPID
+954 IATLFI
-966 FYQNSQKGII
+966 
-976 KKYDIL
+976 
-982 ICKDGA
+982 
-988 LTGKVAL
+988 
-995 VRDEFNNNPAMINE
+995 FNYLKRIQE
-1009 HVFLLRNDNLT
+1009 QIYY
-1020 LQKYMFNFLFS
+1020 LQK
-1031 KIGQSLLKSN
+1031 
-1041 ITGSAQGGLNSSNL
+1041 GSAQ
-1055 KNIKIPFPPKDIQI
+1055 PHVYPKDIEQI
-1069 RIVDECNKIDEEYEA
+1069 PIPNVPDDIKKNIVEECNKIDEEYEL
-1084 SISKIDE
+1084 SKRRIDE
-1091 CKKHIVNIFEHIVET
+1091 CSENITNLFEQIIAT
-1106 AKHFES
+1106 AGHFEI

-1122 KSALKGIDD
+1122 KTILKGVDD

-1150 KMEDKTLGSLRSGSY
+1150 KIENKTLGSLRSGSY

-1225 SIREEAEKQMTGS
+1225 IIRKEAEKQMTGS

-1255 LPTMEQQLEIVSQIE
+1255 LLSMDQQLKIVSQIE
-1270 GYQLEINKAQA
+1270 EYKLEINKSQDF
-1281 IIDSFNERKNSILNK
+1281 IDHYSEKKNAVLDK

>member
-1 MITQDN
+1 M
-7 FCNLLQSIG
+7 
-16 FELEESAIGIV
+16 A
-27 YSKTFSKS
+27 
-35 DSTMSVDFTNK
+35 VDFTNK
-46 RLIYPEGITA
+46 RLIYPEEVTA

-76 SGLLEKGY
+76 AALLDRGY
-84 FPEQIILEKGMP
+84 FPDQIILEKGMP
-96 GGHGDTGGYCDI
+96 GGHGDTGGFCDI

-113 NEDEYLLI
+113 NGNEYLLI
-121 ECKTTEQAEND
+121 ECKTTEQTEND
-132 EFSKAWKLML
+132 EFNKAWRLML

-160 ICLYASD
+160 ICLYTSD
-167 WIDGKCKRTY
+167 WADNKCKQTY

-183 DNKEYLLSNKNL
+183 DNKEYLLSNKTL
-195 VSFETVTKR
+195 VSFEDVTKR

-210 YYQVWRDT
+210 YYQVWKDT

-229 EEEVTP
+229 EDEIAP
-235 FNIGKKTFTIE
+235 FHIGKKKFTIE
-246 DLQTVDATAIQKK
+246 DLQVVDATAIQKK

-301 FMWKGAAYDDFYN
+301 FMWKGAAYDDYYN

-329 YLNEE
+329 YLNED

-342 IEETFNIQKNDP
+342 IEETFKIQKNDP

-387 NQNAIILKEVVK
+387 NQNAVILKEVVK
-399 MLQDIRLKT
+399 MLQDIKLKT

-447 LPLEN
+447 LPLEH
-452 IIKESTNIPK
+452 IIKESTDIPK

-479 QIKPFVEKYKGDNI
+479 QIRPFVEEYKGDDI
-493 TEYYKEIYGIEK
+493 AEYYKEIYGIEK

-531 ALSDKTGV
+531 ALSCKTGV
-539 KDGSYSVLVANPPY
+539 KEGVFSVLVANPPY
-553 SVKGFLETLNA
+553 SVKGFLETLSQ
-564 EEKEKYELTAEV
+564 EEREKYELTSEV
-576 SDLAKNN
+576 SDLTKNN

-595 LLCPGGVAAIILPSS
+595 LLVSNGVAAIILPSS
-610 VLSNGNIYIKCREII
+610 VLSNGSIYIKCREIL

-674 FNGNTMH
+674 FKGNTEH
-681 DERYADLGLLERYC
+681 DERYDDLGLLAEYC
-695 ERIGVRTEDYKTLFV
+695 ERIGVRVEDYKTLFTP
-710 SSPND
+710 SPSE
-715 ELLKTDIF
+715 ELLETELF
-723 KEYLDKFSNDTRAKR
+723 KNYVHKFSGDARAKK
-738 IKAKRLTAKY
+738 IKAKRITARY
-748 TEDMRNLEL
+748 SAEMRDAEL
-757 QSYIINSIKECE
+757 RAYVINCIKDIE
-769 KDKLYFFLLALS
+769 KDKLYFFLLAKS

-792 SKTTDIKKFLGYE
+792 SKTSDIKRFLGYE

-819 ANEVDEDNELERNK
+819 VRDVEDDNELDRNK

-843 DPSNLH
+843 DPANLH
-849 NEEKIN
+849 NEAKIN

-862 LGEEL
+862 LGDEL
-867 CIADNYEE
+867 NIGAECEE
-875 YVSVNNLVDLMDF
+875 YVSVNNLVDLIDF
-888 SRTEFDKVIKTVPQ
+888 SQVEFEKVIKTSINRKIEIQSKYEVLRLKDIASIRKGQ
-902 KKVELIFKYDTIS
+902 SITSSECKEGNVKVVAGGTNYACLHNQANRGANVITIS
-915 IKNIY
+915 ASGANAGYVNFWDEPIFASDCTTVVGRNDIETLFIY
-920 NQIETGARPTGGVG
+920 NYLKKIQNQI
-934 NIDSG
+934 
-939 AFSLGGEHIDNDNGH
+939 
-954 ISLSTPKYVPID
+954 
-966 FYQNSQKGII
+966 FY
-976 KKYDIL
+976 
-982 ICKDGA
+982 
-988 LTGKVAL
+988 
-995 VRDEFNNNPAMINE
+995 
-1009 HVFLLRNDNLT
+1009 
-1020 LQKYMFNFLFS
+1020 LQK
-1031 KIGQSLLKSN
+1031 
-1041 ITGSAQGGLNSSNL
+1041 GSAQ
-1055 KNIKIPFPPKDIQI
+1055 PHVYPKDIEQI
-1069 RIVDECNKIDEEYEA
+1069 PIPNVPENIQKHIVEECNQVDKEYEA
-1084 SISKIDE
+1084 SVRKIEE
-1091 CKKHIVNIFEHIVET
+1091 CKKGIENIFIEIKKSRVQFEKLDKLHTLMQRGRSPQYGTSAIQIIKSGQARGYEKFDFSTKYYASTNFVLDERKLQKGDILINSTGVGTAGRVTLFNLDGDYCVDSHITIFRPNERVIPKY
-1106 AKHFES
+1106 ALYALADIGF
-1112 LKNICTVNPS
+1112 KNIE
-1122 KSALKGIDD
+1122 K
-1131 QTLVSFVEMASVS
+1131 MANGASGQIELSLSVIK
-1144 NKGYIS
+1144 NI
-1150 KMEDKTLGSLRSGSY
+1150 
-1165 TYFAENDIIIA
+1165 
-1176 KITPCMENG
+1176 
-1185 KCAIAQNLTNGIGL
+1185 
-1199 GSSEFHVFRCSEKI
+1199 
-1213 DNRFLFGFLNRS
+1213 
-1225 SIREEAEKQMTGS
+1225 
-1238 SGHRR
+1238 
-1243 VPIEFYEKLEIP
+1243 EIP
-1255 LPTMEQQLEIVSQIE
+1255 LPSLEQQKAIVAQIE
-1270 GYQLEINKAQA
+1270 VYETEINRAQA
-1281 IIDSFNERKNSILNK
+1281 FIDSYSDKKNEILDK

>member
-16 FELEESAIGIV
+16 FELDESAIGIV

-183 DNKEYLLSNKNL
+183 DNKEYLLSNRNL

-447 LPLEN
+447 LPLEY

-681 DERYADLGLLERYC
+681 DERYADLELLERYC

-723 KEYLDKFSNDTRAKR
+723 KEYIGKFSNDTRAKR
-738 IKAKRLTAKY
+738 IKTKRITAKY
-748 TEDMRNLEL
+748 TEEMRNLEL

-781 NPQPVVIVKSP
+781 NPQPVIIVKSP

-888 SRTEFDKVIKTVPQ
+888 SRTEFDKVIKTSIN
-902 KKVELIFKYDTIS
+902 KKIEIKSKYELLKLKEIASIRKGQSITASECKEGNIKVVAGGINYACLHNQANRNANVITIS
-915 IKNIY
+915 ASGANAGFVNFWDEPIFASDCTTIIGCNDIETLFIY
-920 NQIETGARPTGGVG
+920 NY
-934 NIDSG
+934 
-939 AFSLGGEHIDNDNGH
+939 L
-954 ISLSTPKYVPID
+954 
-966 FYQNSQKGII
+966 KGIQEQI
-976 KKYDIL
+976 YY
-982 ICKDGA
+982 
-988 LTGKVAL
+988 
-995 VRDEFNNNPAMINE
+995 
-1009 HVFLLRNDNLT
+1009 
-1020 LQKYMFNFLFS
+1020 LQK
-1031 KIGQSLLKSN
+1031 
-1041 ITGSAQGGLNSSNL
+1041 GSAQ
-1055 KNIKIPFPPKDIQI
+1055 PHVYPKDIEQI
-1069 RIVDECNKIDEEYEA
+1069 PIPNVPDDIKKKIVDECIKIDEEYNNA
-1084 SISKIDE
+1084 TNQINVLKQNIDDIILPLFNKYE
-1091 CKKHIVNIFEHIVET
+1091 HKKL
-1106 AKHFES
+1106 ES
-1112 LKNICTVNPS
+1112 LCSSFEYGTSS
-1122 KSALKGIDD
+1122 KSSPTGKVIVVRMGNIQDGKIVWDD
-1131 QTLVSFVEMASVS
+1131 IVYS
-1144 NKGYIS
+1144 N
-1150 KMEDKTLGSLRSGSY
+1150 DQ
-1165 TYFAENDIIIA
+1165 NDIEQYMLN
-1176 KITPCMENG
+1176 KNDVLFNRTNSPVHVG
-1185 KCAIAQNLTNGIGL
+1185 KSAMYIGDKPAIFAGYLIRVNYKKELLNPKYLTYI
-1199 GSSEFHVFRCSEKI
+1199 
-1213 DNRFLFGFLNRS
+1213 LNS
-1225 SIREEAEKQMTGS
+1225 KPIREHGFSVMSKSINQANISAGLLKQ
-1238 SGHRR
+1238 
-1243 VPIEFYEKLEIP
+1243 YEIP
-1255 LPTMEQQLEIVSQIE
+1255 LPSLERQNEIVRQIE
-1270 GYQLEINKAQA
+1270 IYEAEIDKAKI
-1281 IIDSFNERKNSILNK
+1281 IIDNYNEKKNNILEK

>member
-7 FCNLLQSIG
+7 FLQLLQAIG
-16 FELEESAIGIV
+16 FEQEGGSGTM
-27 YSKTFSKS
+27 YSKIFEKS
-35 DSTMSVDFTNK
+35 GAVMAVDFTNK
-46 RLIYPEGITA
+46 RLIYPEEVTA

-76 SGLLEKGY
+76 AALLDRGY
-84 FPEQIILEKGMP
+84 FPDQIILEKGMP
-96 GGHGDTGGYCDI
+96 GGHGDTGGFCDI

-113 NEDEYLLI
+113 NGNEYLLI
-121 ECKTTEQAEND
+121 ECKTTEQTEND
-132 EFSKAWKLML
+132 EFNKAWRLML

-160 ICLYASD
+160 ICLYTSD
-167 WIDGKCKRTY
+167 WADNKCKQTY

-183 DNKEYLLSNKNL
+183 DNKEYLLSNKTL
-195 VSFETVTKR
+195 VSFEDVTKR

-210 YYQVWRDT
+210 YYQVWKDT

-229 EEEVTP
+229 EDEIAP
-235 FNIGKKTFTIE
+235 FHIGKKKFTIE
-246 DLQTVDATAIQKK
+246 DLQVVDATAIQKK

-301 FMWKGAAYDDFYN
+301 FMWKGAAYDDYYN

-329 YLNEE
+329 YLNED

-342 IEETFNIQKNDP
+342 IEETFKIQKNDP

-387 NQNAIILKEVVK
+387 NQNAVILKEVVK
-399 MLQDIRLKT
+399 MLQDIKLKT

-447 LPLEN
+447 LPLEH
-452 IIKESTNIPK
+452 IIKESTDIPK

-479 QIKPFVEKYKGDNI
+479 QIRPFVEEYKGDDI
-493 TEYYKEIYGIEK
+493 AEYYKEIYGIEK

-531 ALSDKTGV
+531 ALSCKTGV
-539 KDGSYSVLVANPPY
+539 KEGVFSVLVANPPY
-553 SVKGFLETLNA
+553 SVKGFLETLSQ
-564 EEKEKYELTAEV
+564 EEREKYELTSEV
-576 SDLAKNN
+576 SDLTKNN

-595 LLCPGGVAAIILPSS
+595 LLVSNGVAAIILPSS
-610 VLSNGNIYIKCREII
+610 VLSNGSIYIKCREIL

-674 FNGNTMH
+674 FKGNTEH
-681 DERYADLGLLERYC
+681 DERYDDLGLLAEYC
-695 ERIGVRTEDYKTLFV
+695 ERIGVRVEDYQTLFTPAP
-710 SSPND
+710 SE
-715 ELLKTDIF
+715 ELLETELF
-723 KEYLDKFSNDTRAKR
+723 KNYVHKFSGDARAKK
-738 IKAKRLTAKY
+738 IKAKRITARY
-748 TEDMRNLEL
+748 SAEMRDAEL
-757 QSYIINSIKECE
+757 RAYVINCIKDIE
-769 KDKLYFFLLALS
+769 KDKLYFFLLAKS

-792 SKTTDIKKFLGYE
+792 SKTSDIKRFLGYE

-819 ANEVDEDNELERNK
+819 ARDVEDDNELDRNK

-843 DPSNLH
+843 DPANLH
-849 NEEKIN
+849 NEAKIN

-862 LGEEL
+862 LGDELNIGAECEEF
-867 CIADNYEE
+867 
-875 YVSVNNLVDLMDF
+875 VSVNNLVDLIDF
-888 SRTEFDKVIKTVPQ
+888 SQVEFEKVIKTSINRKIEIQSKYEVLRLKDIASIRKGQ
-902 KKVELIFKYDTIS
+902 SITSSECKEGNVKVVAGGTNYACLHNQANRGANVITIS
-915 IKNIY
+915 ASGANAGYVNFWDEPIFASDCTTVVGRNDIETLFIY
-920 NQIETGARPTGGVG
+920 NYLKKIQNQI
-934 NIDSG
+934 
-939 AFSLGGEHIDNDNGH
+939 
-954 ISLSTPKYVPID
+954 
-966 FYQNSQKGII
+966 FY
-976 KKYDIL
+976 
-982 ICKDGA
+982 
-988 LTGKVAL
+988 
-995 VRDEFNNNPAMINE
+995 
-1009 HVFLLRNDNLT
+1009 
-1020 LQKYMFNFLFS
+1020 LQK
-1031 KIGQSLLKSN
+1031 
-1041 ITGSAQGGLNSSNL
+1041 GSAQ
-1055 KNIKIPFPPKDIQI
+1055 PHVYPKDIEQI
-1069 RIVDECNKIDEEYEA
+1069 PIPNVPENIQKHIVEECNQVDKEYEA
-1084 SISKIDE
+1084 SVRKIEE
-1091 CKKHIVNIFEHIVET
+1091 CKKGIENIFIEIKKSRVQFEKLDKLHTLMQRGRSPQYGTSAIQIIKSGQARGYEKFDFSTKYYASTNFVLDERKLQKGDILINSTGVGTAGRVTLFNLDGDYCVDSHITIFRPNERVIPKY
-1106 AKHFES
+1106 ALYALADIGF
-1112 LKNICTVNPS
+1112 KNIE
-1122 KSALKGIDD
+1122 K
-1131 QTLVSFVEMASVS
+1131 MANGASGQIELSLSVIK
-1144 NKGYIS
+1144 NI
-1150 KMEDKTLGSLRSGSY
+1150 
-1165 TYFAENDIIIA
+1165 
-1176 KITPCMENG
+1176 
-1185 KCAIAQNLTNGIGL
+1185 
-1199 GSSEFHVFRCSEKI
+1199 
-1213 DNRFLFGFLNRS
+1213 
-1225 SIREEAEKQMTGS
+1225 
-1238 SGHRR
+1238 
-1243 VPIEFYEKLEIP
+1243 EIP
-1255 LPTMEQQLEIVSQIE
+1255 LPSLEQQKAIVAQIE
-1270 GYQLEINKAQA
+1270 VCETEINRAQA
-1281 IIDSFNERKNSILNK
+1281 FIDRYSDKKNEILDK
-1296 YLK
+1296 YLQ